1 MKKILFILITLLLCN
16 LSFDMIANTSQ
27 ERIDHE
33 ISVNA
38 VIYGDFFISYDD
50 ECIFRDEIF
59 SITINETTPGDT
71 YILQKNYKTVATKT
85 ATSDKLVFTGA
96 FGVGSF
102 GVRDDKGRVASVS
115 VMIREYWPL
124 NQQFKYVTQSPAGS
138 VDKNGGVVLLALETA
153 EEHSTYEMQ
162 RLFDR
167 YNAGDYPGWDSSAM
181 YIELARGFPIKSGY
195 LYYVNVYCAPNVGP
209 YSFSNNTGLQD
220 SKGSYHIL
228 QDSYG
233 ELTNWKAEIQEDDPP
248 YKIRLTHVQPLV
260 TYHLYENNKLVSTV
274 QPKADTTVVFENIDP
289 GLYSIQATYKNA
301 TKLDPELLKV
311 RLDEYIQQEPLITV
325 KEKSF
330 LLDKNGGVRSLMCN
344 KDILVDS
351 QSINRAIE
359 KFNQENKFLKMTLMD
374 ITDKTCTIQL
384 SWTPN
389 FAQNEIV
396 ADSKFIFNGSSHIQ
410 FILSGGGEIVAYDV
424 TSGTTPIPYIRLS
437 GSQIGIEYEMI
448 DRGVPSGLKISG
460 TGKSIEFS
468 NISDNGVYTIRG
480 TEPITKTIK
489 DMNGVAIF
497 REHPEDL
504 LTSSTNAISTKTY
517 YDGTH
522 SYADIT
528 YYDGFGAPYQ
538 TVLNRAA
545 PDGRN
550 LVAPILYDD
559 MYRDNATVLLPFP
572 VDMYTGERVL
582 NAEQEQ
588 RRYYSQRTDGVRDNS
603 AYSTNVFDK
612 SGLDR
617 IRYSYRPGDI
627 YRQENKFAEYLYET
641 NDTADKVLDFKY
653 NYEDGSITVAGYAKA
668 GLYTK
673 NTVIDEDGN
682 TSARFAD
689 ANGNTVLDRRYFS
702 QSYFTDTYYV
712 YDPCFNRLVWVIP
725 PEGSARIISGF
736 VLKWDDDTA
745 NQYCYRYLY
754 DGHGN
759 MIERKLPGCE
769 KESFVYDK
777 GDRLVFS
784 RDGNLQARK
793 QWLYHVY
800 DNHGNLLRQNLLDYD
815 ISREQL
821 QSRYETL
828 VDNLLPVLGGTTDMD
843 IPYDSDGG
851 ATLSRKLAHYVFG
864 NVEYSETAT
873 GFVETTWTA
882 PVDMAYRGVG
892 FPGTPLQDPKGLKTY
907 EKLAVLGDDAGE
919 PRYVERTYF
928 YDYKKRLM
936 QVVERNPEGGI
947 SRTSYDYDLVGN
959 VVRYKELRQPYAGA
973 DEDMVTA
980 SYVYDNRRRL
990 IREVRALNYEN
1001 SVAVDYEYDDL
1012 GKLVGKTTRNG
1023 GLNTTM
1029 AYNLQGW
1036 QTDMQVTDSG
1046 SPLFDTHLRYY
1057 DPQYGET
1064 TPSYAGN
1071 ISEWTWRQ
1079 GGESDENTY
1088 AFTYDSHSRLTDTDQ
1103 YINGEFDN
1111 QFVEDYMSYDYN
1123 GNIKFLKRYEHGILK
1138 NYYVYRYNGNQLTA
1152 LDDLSASSPV
1162 TSSWITPASSAALG
1176 DPDPTPDPAVPV
1188 IPRDTI
1194 YSGVGYVYD
1203 SAGNVLYD
1211 SHTGLNL
1218 RYNDLN
1224 LIEKVMH
1231 GDTIVAKYSYLS
1243 DGTKLSA
1250 TDSAGNG
1257 LYYSGSLVY
1266 SKQGAA
1272 LTMESCAFT
1281 GGRFVATA
1289 TGVEARYFVTDHLG
1303 SVRAVVN
1310 DDGEVLERNDYY
1322 PFGSRWDD
1330 GLLSDN
1336 RYRYNGK
1343 EAQAFLNNPYLDYGA
1358 RQYDS
1363 DGAVWL
1369 GTDRLSELYYHI
1381 GSYAY
1386 CANNPINAIDADGR
1400 LIIFVGGFEPNRSV
1414 TSAIIGTMM
1423 LSNSLPSQMKAA
1435 MMASAAPNRDFSKK
1449 DYYDWGS
1456 VNELYIDTYN
1466 DQNALYTQGRTTLP
1480 GSSASKRYNMGLEAG
1495 RNLVQQ
1501 ILAGEV
1507 ELTDDETIK
1516 LVGHSQGAAYAAGI
1530 AQALIDAGYQDRIGF
1545 VDYIAAHQPSGF
1557 SHPQGVLGRQFGS
1570 TRDILS
1576 RRGKKKINNIK
1587 DENYHTDGFGSPFG
1601 HSITGTE
1608 LYDFLQKCIT
1618 AGVPITSN

>member
-1 MKKILFILITLLLCN
+1 MKRIIFLLAAVFGCLQSSYGVVSDLPDREGLVDFATDITDKTDVQPTPRVVTC
-16 LSFDMIANTSQ
+16 SARYIF
-27 ERIDHE
+27 H
-33 ISVNA
+33 
-38 VIYGDFFISYDD
+38 DD
-50 ECIFRDEIF
+50 VFT
-59 SITINETTPGDT
+59 ITVHDSCPKVT
-71 YILQKNYKTVATKT
+71 YSLYKYN
-85 ATSDKLVFTGA
+85 KLVGTAVGTGADLIFTGA
-96 FGVGSF
+96 FGEGYFKVI
-102 GVRDDKGRVASVS
+102 DDTGQEMKNTVS
-115 VMIREYWPL
+115 PGLYWPL
-124 NQQFKYVTQSPAGS
+124 FYQFHKGIMTPELPI
-138 VDKNGGVVLLALETA
+138 DINGGVVELDLYTGTPLELVGM
-153 EEHSTYEMQ
+153 SEM
-162 RLFDR
+162 FDR
-167 YNAGDYPGWDSSAM
+167 FNAGDFPDWDPQTMRIIAESRETINDAS
-181 YIELARGFPIKSGY
+181 YIYHVKIYS
-195 LYYVNVYCAPNVGP
+195 APNVTT
-209 YSFSNNTGLQD
+209 NTIYNHTGFD
-220 SKGSYHIL
+220 VMGASYHSIY
-228 QDSYG
+228 QYYG
-233 ELTNWKAEIQEDDPP
+233 GVLTDWDVQAKSNSVDGDALILTN
-248 YKIRLTHVQPLV
+248 TQPLV
-260 TYHLYENNKLVSTV
+260 TYELYNGGKLIASKL
-274 QPKADTTVVFENIDP
+274 QEPEKELLFERLPP
-289 GLYSIQATYKNA
+289 GLYTVRATYKTA
-301 TKLDPELLKV
+301 SKEHDGIFKV
-311 RLDEYIQQEPLITV
+311 QFHKYIQQNPLITYGSESSLTLSKEGGTCMLSCKRDTIVDETTIKQVIQEFNSENQSV
-325 KEKSF
+325 KMNLIDSSES
-330 LLDKNGGVRSLMCN
+330 RCN
-344 KDILVDS
+344 IELVY
-351 QSINRAIE
+351 
-359 KFNQENKFLKMTLMD
+359 K
-374 ITDKTCTIQL
+374 
-384 SWTPN
+384 PN
-389 FAQNEIV
+389 FSNKELII
-396 ADSKFIFNGSSHIQ
+396 DSKFIFNGNSHISIIQ
-410 FILSGGGEIVAYDV
+410 PGSGDINVYDV
-424 TSGTTPIPYIRLS
+424 VSGMEPQPFIKLT
-437 GSQIGIEYEMI
+437 GSQVGVNYEVLKNGNSVGITA
-448 DRGVPSGLKISG
+448 SG
-460 TGKSIEFS
+460 TGESIEFS
-468 NISDNGVYTIRG
+468 NVPTGFVYTVRG
-480 TEPITKTIK
+480 TKPGHLVQGKPIAC
-489 DMNGVAIF
+489 DMNGFAVLITN
-497 REHPEDL
+497 PEDNI
-504 LTSSTNAISTKTY
+504 TSSTNAISTKTY

-559 MYRDNATVLLPFP
+559 MYRDKATVLLPFP

-588 RRYYSQRTDGVRDNS
+588 RRYYSQRTDGVQDNS

-702 QSYFTDTYYV
+702 RSYFTDTYYV
-712 YDPCFNRLVWVIP
+712 YDPCFNRLVWVIS
-725 PEGSARIISGF
+725 PEGSARIRTAGT
-736 VLKWDDDTA
+736 VLRWDDDTA

-754 DGHGN
+754 DGRGN

-769 KESFVYDK
+769 KKSFVYDK

-800 DNHGNLLRQNLLDYD
+800 DNQGNLLRQNLLDYD

-828 VDNLLPVLGGTTDMD
+828 VDNLLPALGGTTDMD
-843 IPYDSDGG
+843 LPYDSDGG

-1036 QTDMQVTDSG
+1036 QTDMQVTNSG

-1079 GGESDENTY
+1079 GVESDENTY
-1088 AFTYDSHSRLTDTDQ
+1088 AFTYDSHSRLTDTKQ
-1103 YINGEFDN
+1103 YINGMPDN
-1111 QFVEDYMSYDYN
+1111 QFIETGFSYDLN
-1123 GNIKFLKRYEHGILK
+1123 SNIKALKRYDKGILK
-1138 NYYVYRYNGNQLTA
+1138 DSYNYNYLGNQLLA
-1152 LDDLSASSPV
+1152 IYVRPVSSRNAVPQSVDFAS
-1162 TSSWITPASSAALG
+1162 
-1176 DPDPTPDPAVPV
+1176 AVPV

-1211 SHTGLNL
+1211 SHAGLNL

-1224 LIEKVMH
+1224 LIEKVMR

-1266 SKQGAA
+1266 SKQGAS

-1310 DDGEVLERNDYY
+1310 GDGEVLERNDYY

-1363 DGAVWL
+1363 DGGIWL
-1369 GTDRLSELYYHI
+1369 GKDPLSEKYYPI
-1381 GSYAY
+1381 SPYSF
-1386 CANNPINAIDADGR
+1386 CANNPIKFVDLDGR
-1400 LIIFVGGFEPNRSV
+1400 KLRPAGEAELNMIRNTVPQNSRQYISLDENGYIDQNQLDLYQG
-1414 TSAIIGTMM
+1414 
-1423 LSNSLPSQMKAA
+1423 NSL
-1435 MMASAAPNRDFSKK
+1435 N
-1449 DYYDWGS
+1449 Y
-1456 VNELYIDTYN
+1456 
-1466 DQNALYTQGRTTLP
+1466 
-1480 GSSASKRYNMGLEAG
+1480 
-1495 RNLVQQ
+1495 
-1501 ILAGEV
+1501 
-1507 ELTDDETIK
+1507 
-1516 LVGHSQGAAYAAGI
+1516 
-1530 AQALIDAGYQDRIGF
+1530 
-1545 VDYIAAHQPSGF
+1545 
-1557 SHPQGVLGRQFGS
+1557 
-1570 TRDILS
+1570 
-1576 RRGKKKINNIK
+1576 NNIK
-1587 DENYHTDGFGSPFG
+1587 EIVAADVTMEVRLDDKFSFVDKNGHAGTATMSYFPYDSTYPEDKDVDVETVNGISTGETGFTGKTLFPDKDGMQNSPSDNIVVIVHNKLSPMGAAEMYSHEANG
-1601 HSITGTE
+1601 HGLLYIRNGGDHAGASHNVINLDGKLTE
-1608 LYDFLQKCIT
+1608 TNEPLKIMIIQSRRETI
-1618 AGVPITSN
+1618 NNMR

>member
-1 MKKILFILITLLLCN
+1 
-16 LSFDMIANTSQ
+16 
-27 ERIDHE
+27 
-33 ISVNA
+33 
-38 VIYGDFFISYDD
+38 
-50 ECIFRDEIF
+50 
-59 SITINETTPGDT
+59 
-71 YILQKNYKTVATKT
+71 
-85 ATSDKLVFTGA
+85 
-96 FGVGSF
+96 
-102 GVRDDKGRVASVS
+102 
-115 VMIREYWPL
+115 
-124 NQQFKYVTQSPAGS
+124 
-138 VDKNGGVVLLALETA
+138 
-153 EEHSTYEMQ
+153 
-162 RLFDR
+162 
-167 YNAGDYPGWDSSAM
+167 
-181 YIELARGFPIKSGY
+181 
-195 LYYVNVYCAPNVGP
+195 
-209 YSFSNNTGLQD
+209 
-220 SKGSYHIL
+220 
-228 QDSYG
+228 
-233 ELTNWKAEIQEDDPP
+233 
-248 YKIRLTHVQPLV
+248 
-260 TYHLYENNKLVSTV
+260 
-274 QPKADTTVVFENIDP
+274 
-289 GLYSIQATYKNA
+289 
-301 TKLDPELLKV
+301 
-311 RLDEYIQQEPLITV
+311 
-325 KEKSF
+325 
-330 LLDKNGGVRSLMCN
+330 
-344 KDILVDS
+344 
-351 QSINRAIE
+351 
-359 KFNQENKFLKMTLMD
+359 
-374 ITDKTCTIQL
+374 
-384 SWTPN
+384 
-389 FAQNEIV
+389 
-396 ADSKFIFNGSSHIQ
+396 
-410 FILSGGGEIVAYDV
+410 
-424 TSGTTPIPYIRLS
+424 
-437 GSQIGIEYEMI
+437 
-448 DRGVPSGLKISG
+448 
-460 TGKSIEFS
+460 
-468 NISDNGVYTIRG
+468 
-480 TEPITKTIK
+480 
-489 DMNGVAIF
+489 MNGVAIF

-754 DGHGN
+754 DGRGN

-873 GFVETTWTA
+873 GFVETAWTA

-990 IREVRALNYEN
+990 IREVRTLNYEN

-1152 LDDLSASSPV
+1152 LDDLSASPPA

-1211 SHTGLNL
+1211 SHAGLNL

-1224 LIEKVMH
+1224 LIEKVMR

-1243 DGTKLSA
+1243 DGTKFSA

-1257 LYYSGSLVY
+1257 LYYSGSLIY
-1266 SKQGAA
+1266 TKHGAA

-1310 DDGEVLERNDYY
+1310 GEGEVLERNDYY

-1363 DGAVWL
+1363 DGGIWL
-1369 GTDRLSELYYHI
+1369 GKDPLSEKYYPI
-1381 GSYAY
+1381 SPYMFCLG
-1386 CANNPINAIDADGR
+1386 NPIRHVDLTGMEPQEKNQLTVWG
-1400 LIIFVGGFEPNRSV
+1400 LIIEKINNTFSINLDGSSSAAMEQSKQQLEQNIKDIEQTTDVVNVIAEGASVLNPISSIIKTTLKVASGQKVNTGDIIFSTAEVLPLAGIVEDVSKVSKMAKVAEKVLDASDVSRIENAATRIGRPINVVGSRASGTAGAYSDWDYIIEGVNRK
-1414 TSAIIGTMM
+1414 TWNKIK
-1423 LSNSLPSQMKAA
+1423 NSLPGAK
-1435 MMASAAPNRDFSKK
+1435 
-1449 DYYDWGS
+1449 S
-1456 VNELYIDTYN
+1456 VLDNT
-1466 DQNALYTQGRTTLP
+1466 P
-1480 GSSASKRYNMGLEAG
+1480 GN
-1495 RNLVQQ
+1495 
-1501 ILAGEV
+1501 I
-1507 ELTDDETIK
+1507 
-1516 LVGHSQGAAYAAGI
+1516 
-1530 AQALIDAGYQDRIGF
+1530 DRIKAPL
-1545 VDYIAAHQPSGF
+1545 DPTKPH
-1557 SHPQGVLGRQFGS
+1557 
-1570 TRDILS
+1570 
-1576 RRGKKKINNIK
+1576 
-1587 DENYHTDGFGSPFG
+1587 
-1601 HSITGTE
+1601 ITI
-1608 LYDFLQKCIT
+1608 YPK
-1618 AGVPITSN
+1618 

>member
-384 SWTPN
+384 LWTPN

-460 TGKSIEFS
+460 TGQSIEFS

-754 DGHGN
+754 DGRGN

-873 GFVETTWTA
+873 GFVETAWTA

-990 IREVRALNYEN
+990 IREVRTLNYEN

-1152 LDDLSASSPV
+1152 LDDLSASPPA

-1224 LIEKVMH
+1224 LIEKVMR

-1243 DGTKLSA
+1243 DGAKLSA

-1257 LYYSGSLVY
+1257 LYYSGSLIY
-1266 SKQGAA
+1266 TKHGAA

-1289 TGVEARYFVTDHLG
+1289 TGVEARYFVTDHL
-1303 SVRAVVN
+1303 
-1310 DDGEVLERNDYY
+1310 
-1322 PFGSRWDD
+1322 PF
-1330 GLLSDN
+1330 DN
-1336 RYRYNGK
+1336 RER
-1343 EAQAFLNNPYLDYGA
+1343 
-1358 RQYDS
+1358 
-1363 DGAVWL
+1363 V
-1369 GTDRLSELYYHI
+1369 I
-1381 GSYAY
+1381 
-1386 CANNPINAIDADGR
+1386 
-1400 LIIFVGGFEPNRSV
+1400 
-1414 TSAIIGTMM
+1414 
-1423 LSNSLPSQMKAA
+1423 
-1435 MMASAAPNRDFSKK
+1435 
-1449 DYYDWGS
+1449 
-1456 VNELYIDTYN
+1456 
-1466 DQNALYTQGRTTLP
+1466 
-1480 GSSASKRYNMGLEAG
+1480 
-1495 RNLVQQ
+1495 
-1501 ILAGEV
+1501 
-1507 ELTDDETIK
+1507 
-1516 LVGHSQGAAYAAGI
+1516 
-1530 AQALIDAGYQDRIGF
+1530 
-1545 VDYIAAHQPSGF
+1545 
-1557 SHPQGVLGRQFGS
+1557 
-1570 TRDILS
+1570 
-1576 RRGKKKINNIK
+1576 
-1587 DENYHTDGFGSPFG
+1587 
-1601 HSITGTE
+1601 
-1608 LYDFLQKCIT
+1608 
-1618 AGVPITSN
+1618 

>member
-1 MKKILFILITLLLCN
+1 M
-16 LSFDMIANTSQ
+16 
-27 ERIDHE
+27 
-33 ISVNA
+33 
-38 VIYGDFFISYDD
+38 
-50 ECIFRDEIF
+50 
-59 SITINETTPGDT
+59 
-71 YILQKNYKTVATKT
+71 
-85 ATSDKLVFTGA
+85 
-96 FGVGSF
+96 
-102 GVRDDKGRVASVS
+102 
-115 VMIREYWPL
+115 
-124 NQQFKYVTQSPAGS
+124 
-138 VDKNGGVVLLALETA
+138 
-153 EEHSTYEMQ
+153 
-162 RLFDR
+162 
-167 YNAGDYPGWDSSAM
+167 
-181 YIELARGFPIKSGY
+181 
-195 LYYVNVYCAPNVGP
+195 
-209 YSFSNNTGLQD
+209 
-220 SKGSYHIL
+220 
-228 QDSYG
+228 
-233 ELTNWKAEIQEDDPP
+233 
-248 YKIRLTHVQPLV
+248 
-260 TYHLYENNKLVSTV
+260 
-274 QPKADTTVVFENIDP
+274 
-289 GLYSIQATYKNA
+289 
-301 TKLDPELLKV
+301 
-311 RLDEYIQQEPLITV
+311 
-325 KEKSF
+325 
-330 LLDKNGGVRSLMCN
+330 
-344 KDILVDS
+344 
-351 QSINRAIE
+351 
-359 KFNQENKFLKMTLMD
+359 
-374 ITDKTCTIQL
+374 
-384 SWTPN
+384 
-389 FAQNEIV
+389 
-396 ADSKFIFNGSSHIQ
+396 
-410 FILSGGGEIVAYDV
+410 
-424 TSGTTPIPYIRLS
+424 
-437 GSQIGIEYEMI
+437 
-448 DRGVPSGLKISG
+448 
-460 TGKSIEFS
+460 
-468 NISDNGVYTIRG
+468 
-480 TEPITKTIK
+480 
-489 DMNGVAIF
+489 
-497 REHPEDL
+497 
-504 LTSSTNAISTKTY
+504 
-517 YDGTH
+517 
-522 SYADIT
+522 
-528 YYDGFGAPYQ
+528 
-538 TVLNRAA
+538 
-545 PDGRN
+545 
-550 LVAPILYDD
+550 
-559 MYRDNATVLLPFP
+559 
-572 VDMYTGERVL
+572 
-582 NAEQEQ
+582 
-588 RRYYSQRTDGVRDNS
+588 
-603 AYSTNVFDK
+603 
-612 SGLDR
+612 
-617 IRYSYRPGDI
+617 
-627 YRQENKFAEYLYET
+627 
-641 NDTADKVLDFKY
+641 
-653 NYEDGSITVAGYAKA
+653 
-668 GLYTK
+668 
-673 NTVIDEDGN
+673 
-682 TSARFAD
+682 
-689 ANGNTVLDRRYFS
+689 
-702 QSYFTDTYYV
+702 
-712 YDPCFNRLVWVIP
+712 
-725 PEGSARIISGF
+725 
-736 VLKWDDDTA
+736 
-745 NQYCYRYLY
+745 
-754 DGHGN
+754 
-759 MIERKLPGCE
+759 
-769 KESFVYDK
+769 
-777 GDRLVFS
+777 
-784 RDGNLQARK
+784 
-793 QWLYHVY
+793 
-800 DNHGNLLRQNLLDYD
+800 
-815 ISREQL
+815 
-821 QSRYETL
+821 
-828 VDNLLPVLGGTTDMD
+828 
-843 IPYDSDGG
+843 
-851 ATLSRKLAHYVFG
+851 
-864 NVEYSETAT
+864 
-873 GFVETTWTA
+873 
-882 PVDMAYRGVG
+882 
-892 FPGTPLQDPKGLKTY
+892 KTY

-1152 LDDLSASSPV
+1152 LDDLSASSPA

-1243 DGTKLSA
+1243 DGTKFSA
-1250 TDSAGNG
+1250 TDSSGNG
-1257 LYYSGSLVY
+1257 LYYSGSLIY
-1266 SKQGAA
+1266 TKHGAA

-1310 DDGEVLERNDYY
+1310 GDGEVLERNDYY

-1336 RYRYNGK
+1336 RYRYNGN

-1369 GTDRLSELYYHI
+1369 GTDQLSELYYHI

-1480 GSSASKRYNMGLEAG
+1480 GGSASKRYNMGLEAG
-1495 RNLVQQ
+1495 RKLVQQ

-1570 TRDILS
+1570 TRDFLS
-1576 RRGKKKINNIK
+1576 CKGKKKINNIK
-1587 DENYHTDGFGSPFG
+1587 DENYHTDGFGSPSG
-1601 HSITGTE
+1601 HSITGKE

>member
-460 TGKSIEFS
+460 TGQSIEFS

-588 RRYYSQRTDGVRDNS
+588 RRYYSQRADGVRDNS

-754 DGHGN
+754 DGQGN

-821 QSRYETL
+821 QSRYGTL
-828 VDNLLPVLGGTTDMD
+828 VDNLLPVLGGTMDMD

-873 GFVETTWTA
+873 GFVETAWTA

-1023 GLNTTM
+1023 GLNMTM

-1257 LYYSGSLVY
+1257 LYYSGSLIY
-1266 SKQGAA
+1266 TKHGAA

-1310 DDGEVLERNDYY
+1310 DEGEVLERNDYY

-1369 GTDRLSELYYHI
+1369 GKDPLSEKYYPI
-1381 GSYAY
+1381 SPYVF
-1386 CANNPINAIDADGR
+1386 CVNNPIKYMDVDGKSPYYNR
-1400 LIIFVGGFEPNRSV
+1400 QGELVKVDEGGFTGDIYISETNGNMTPLKEASGLTLEAQSNILTDV
-1414 TSAIIGTMM
+1414 M
-1423 LSNSLPSQMKAA
+1423 LNMEGV
-1435 MMASAAPNRDFSKK
+1435 DFSDLHNGKVSITTNRAINGK
-1449 DYYDWGS
+1449 R
-1456 VNELYIDTYN
+1456 VTYN
-1466 DQNALYTQGRTTLP
+1466 DPAEFTSRHSTSRNENGEIIITTKENSYKSDLYNVEAIQSYLGVHEYVGHGQKGYSDDKKTHWKAYDDQLKHPTYSKMPKDLQQEVLSRHKEYLQKENPALY
-1480 GSSASKRYNMGLEAG
+1480 K
-1495 RNLVQQ
+1495 
-1501 ILAGEV
+1501 
-1507 ELTDDETIK
+1507 K
-1516 LVGHSQGAAYAAGI
+1516 LYE
-1530 AQALIDAGYQDRIGF
+1530 
-1545 VDYIAAHQPSGF
+1545 
-1557 SHPQGVLGRQFGS
+1557 
-1570 TRDILS
+1570 
-1576 RRGKKKINNIK
+1576 KN
-1587 DENYHTDGFGSPFG
+1587 
-1601 HSITGTE
+1601 
-1608 LYDFLQKCIT
+1608 
-1618 AGVPITSN
+1618 

>member
-1 MKKILFILITLLLCN
+1 
-16 LSFDMIANTSQ
+16 
-27 ERIDHE
+27 
-33 ISVNA
+33 
-38 VIYGDFFISYDD
+38 
-50 ECIFRDEIF
+50 
-59 SITINETTPGDT
+59 
-71 YILQKNYKTVATKT
+71 
-85 ATSDKLVFTGA
+85 
-96 FGVGSF
+96 
-102 GVRDDKGRVASVS
+102 
-115 VMIREYWPL
+115 
-124 NQQFKYVTQSPAGS
+124 
-138 VDKNGGVVLLALETA
+138 
-153 EEHSTYEMQ
+153 
-162 RLFDR
+162 
-167 YNAGDYPGWDSSAM
+167 
-181 YIELARGFPIKSGY
+181 
-195 LYYVNVYCAPNVGP
+195 
-209 YSFSNNTGLQD
+209 
-220 SKGSYHIL
+220 
-228 QDSYG
+228 
-233 ELTNWKAEIQEDDPP
+233 
-248 YKIRLTHVQPLV
+248 
-260 TYHLYENNKLVSTV
+260 
-274 QPKADTTVVFENIDP
+274 
-289 GLYSIQATYKNA
+289 
-301 TKLDPELLKV
+301 
-311 RLDEYIQQEPLITV
+311 
-325 KEKSF
+325 
-330 LLDKNGGVRSLMCN
+330 
-344 KDILVDS
+344 
-351 QSINRAIE
+351 
-359 KFNQENKFLKMTLMD
+359 
-374 ITDKTCTIQL
+374 
-384 SWTPN
+384 
-389 FAQNEIV
+389 
-396 ADSKFIFNGSSHIQ
+396 
-410 FILSGGGEIVAYDV
+410 
-424 TSGTTPIPYIRLS
+424 
-437 GSQIGIEYEMI
+437 
-448 DRGVPSGLKISG
+448 
-460 TGKSIEFS
+460 
-468 NISDNGVYTIRG
+468 
-480 TEPITKTIK
+480 
-489 DMNGVAIF
+489 MNGVAIF

-754 DGHGN
+754 DGRGN

-873 GFVETTWTA
+873 GFVETAWTA

-990 IREVRALNYEN
+990 IREVRTLNYEN

-1152 LDDLSASSPV
+1152 LDDLSASPPA

-1224 LIEKVMH
+1224 LIEKVMR

-1243 DGTKLSA
+1243 DGTKFSA

-1257 LYYSGSLVY
+1257 LYYSGSLIY
-1266 SKQGAA
+1266 TKHGAA

-1310 DDGEVLERNDYY
+1310 GDGEVLERNDYY

-1363 DGAVWL
+1363 DGGIWL
-1369 GTDRLSELYYHI
+1369 GKDPLSEKYYPI
-1381 GSYAY
+1381 SPYMFCLG
-1386 CANNPINAIDADGR
+1386 NPIRHVDLTGMEPQEKNQLTVWG
-1400 LIIFVGGFEPNRSV
+1400 LIIEKINNTFSINLDGSSSAAMEQSKQQLEQNIKDIEQTTDVVNVIAEGASVLNPISSIIKTTLKVASGQKVNTGDIIFSTAEVLPLAGIVEDVSKVSKMAKVAEKVLDASDVSRIENAATRIGRPINVVGSRASGTAGAYSDWDYIIEGVNRK
-1414 TSAIIGTMM
+1414 TWNKIK
-1423 LSNSLPSQMKAA
+1423 NSLPGAK
-1435 MMASAAPNRDFSKK
+1435 
-1449 DYYDWGS
+1449 S
-1456 VNELYIDTYN
+1456 VLDNT
-1466 DQNALYTQGRTTLP
+1466 P
-1480 GSSASKRYNMGLEAG
+1480 GN
-1495 RNLVQQ
+1495 
-1501 ILAGEV
+1501 I
-1507 ELTDDETIK
+1507 
-1516 LVGHSQGAAYAAGI
+1516 
-1530 AQALIDAGYQDRIGF
+1530 DRIKAPL
-1545 VDYIAAHQPSGF
+1545 DPTKPH
-1557 SHPQGVLGRQFGS
+1557 
-1570 TRDILS
+1570 
-1576 RRGKKKINNIK
+1576 
-1587 DENYHTDGFGSPFG
+1587 
-1601 HSITGTE
+1601 ITI
-1608 LYDFLQKCIT
+1608 YPK
-1618 AGVPITSN
+1618 

>member
-1 MKKILFILITLLLCN
+1 
-16 LSFDMIANTSQ
+16 
-27 ERIDHE
+27 
-33 ISVNA
+33 
-38 VIYGDFFISYDD
+38 
-50 ECIFRDEIF
+50 
-59 SITINETTPGDT
+59 
-71 YILQKNYKTVATKT
+71 
-85 ATSDKLVFTGA
+85 
-96 FGVGSF
+96 
-102 GVRDDKGRVASVS
+102 
-115 VMIREYWPL
+115 
-124 NQQFKYVTQSPAGS
+124 
-138 VDKNGGVVLLALETA
+138 
-153 EEHSTYEMQ
+153 
-162 RLFDR
+162 
-167 YNAGDYPGWDSSAM
+167 
-181 YIELARGFPIKSGY
+181 
-195 LYYVNVYCAPNVGP
+195 
-209 YSFSNNTGLQD
+209 
-220 SKGSYHIL
+220 
-228 QDSYG
+228 
-233 ELTNWKAEIQEDDPP
+233 
-248 YKIRLTHVQPLV
+248 
-260 TYHLYENNKLVSTV
+260 
-274 QPKADTTVVFENIDP
+274 
-289 GLYSIQATYKNA
+289 
-301 TKLDPELLKV
+301 
-311 RLDEYIQQEPLITV
+311 
-325 KEKSF
+325 
-330 LLDKNGGVRSLMCN
+330 
-344 KDILVDS
+344 
-351 QSINRAIE
+351 
-359 KFNQENKFLKMTLMD
+359 
-374 ITDKTCTIQL
+374 
-384 SWTPN
+384 
-389 FAQNEIV
+389 
-396 ADSKFIFNGSSHIQ
+396 
-410 FILSGGGEIVAYDV
+410 
-424 TSGTTPIPYIRLS
+424 
-437 GSQIGIEYEMI
+437 
-448 DRGVPSGLKISG
+448 
-460 TGKSIEFS
+460 
-468 NISDNGVYTIRG
+468 
-480 TEPITKTIK
+480 
-489 DMNGVAIF
+489 MNGVAIF

-754 DGHGN
+754 DGRGN

-873 GFVETTWTA
+873 GFVETAWTA

-1057 DPQYGET
+1057 NPQHGQT

-1152 LDDLSASSPV
+1152 LDDLSASSPA

-1218 RYNDLN
+1218 RYNQLN
-1224 LIEKVMH
+1224 LIEKVMR

-1257 LYYSGSLVY
+1257 LYYSGSLIY
-1266 SKQGAA
+1266 TKHGSA

-1310 DDGEVLERNDYY
+1310 GDGEVLERNDYY

-1369 GTDRLSELYYHI
+1369 GTDQLSELYYHI

-1557 SHPQGVLGRQFGS
+1557 SHPQGVVGRQFGS

>member
-460 TGKSIEFS
+460 TGQSIEFS

-588 RRYYSQRTDGVRDNS
+588 RRYYSQRADGVRDNS

-754 DGHGN
+754 DGQGN

-821 QSRYETL
+821 QSRYGTL
-828 VDNLLPVLGGTTDMD
+828 VDNLLPVLGGTMDMD

-873 GFVETTWTA
+873 GFVETAWTA

-1023 GLNTTM
+1023 GLNMTM

-1310 DDGEVLERNDYY
+1310 DEGEVLERNDYY

-1369 GTDRLSELYYHI
+1369 GKDPLSEKYYPI
-1381 GSYAY
+1381 SPYVF
-1386 CANNPINAIDADGR
+1386 CVNNPIKYMDVDGKSPYYNR
-1400 LIIFVGGFEPNRSV
+1400 QGELVKVDEGGFTGDIYISETNGNMTPLKEASGLTLEAQSNILTDV
-1414 TSAIIGTMM
+1414 M
-1423 LSNSLPSQMKAA
+1423 LNMEGV
-1435 MMASAAPNRDFSKK
+1435 DFSDLHNGKVSITTNRAINGK
-1449 DYYDWGS
+1449 R
-1456 VNELYIDTYN
+1456 VTYN
-1466 DQNALYTQGRTTLP
+1466 DPAEFTSRHSTSRNENGEIIITTKENSYKSDLYNVEAIQSYLGVHEYVGHGQKGYSDDKKTHWKAYDDQLKHPTYSKMPKDLQQEVLSRHKEYLQKENPALY
-1480 GSSASKRYNMGLEAG
+1480 K
-1495 RNLVQQ
+1495 
-1501 ILAGEV
+1501 
-1507 ELTDDETIK
+1507 K
-1516 LVGHSQGAAYAAGI
+1516 LYE
-1530 AQALIDAGYQDRIGF
+1530 
-1545 VDYIAAHQPSGF
+1545 
-1557 SHPQGVLGRQFGS
+1557 
-1570 TRDILS
+1570 
-1576 RRGKKKINNIK
+1576 KN
-1587 DENYHTDGFGSPFG
+1587 
-1601 HSITGTE
+1601 
-1608 LYDFLQKCIT
+1608 
-1618 AGVPITSN
+1618 

>member
-1 MKKILFILITLLLCN
+1 
-16 LSFDMIANTSQ
+16 
-27 ERIDHE
+27 
-33 ISVNA
+33 
-38 VIYGDFFISYDD
+38 
-50 ECIFRDEIF
+50 
-59 SITINETTPGDT
+59 
-71 YILQKNYKTVATKT
+71 
-85 ATSDKLVFTGA
+85 
-96 FGVGSF
+96 
-102 GVRDDKGRVASVS
+102 
-115 VMIREYWPL
+115 
-124 NQQFKYVTQSPAGS
+124 
-138 VDKNGGVVLLALETA
+138 
-153 EEHSTYEMQ
+153 
-162 RLFDR
+162 
-167 YNAGDYPGWDSSAM
+167 
-181 YIELARGFPIKSGY
+181 
-195 LYYVNVYCAPNVGP
+195 
-209 YSFSNNTGLQD
+209 
-220 SKGSYHIL
+220 
-228 QDSYG
+228 
-233 ELTNWKAEIQEDDPP
+233 
-248 YKIRLTHVQPLV
+248 
-260 TYHLYENNKLVSTV
+260 
-274 QPKADTTVVFENIDP
+274 
-289 GLYSIQATYKNA
+289 
-301 TKLDPELLKV
+301 
-311 RLDEYIQQEPLITV
+311 
-325 KEKSF
+325 
-330 LLDKNGGVRSLMCN
+330 
-344 KDILVDS
+344 
-351 QSINRAIE
+351 
-359 KFNQENKFLKMTLMD
+359 
-374 ITDKTCTIQL
+374 
-384 SWTPN
+384 
-389 FAQNEIV
+389 
-396 ADSKFIFNGSSHIQ
+396 
-410 FILSGGGEIVAYDV
+410 
-424 TSGTTPIPYIRLS
+424 
-437 GSQIGIEYEMI
+437 
-448 DRGVPSGLKISG
+448 
-460 TGKSIEFS
+460 
-468 NISDNGVYTIRG
+468 
-480 TEPITKTIK
+480 
-489 DMNGVAIF
+489 MNGVAIF

-754 DGHGN
+754 DGRGN

-873 GFVETTWTA
+873 GFVETAWTA

-1057 DPQYGET
+1057 NPQHGQI

-1152 LDDLSASSPV
+1152 LDDLSASSPA

-1218 RYNDLN
+1218 RYNQLN
-1224 LIEKVMH
+1224 LIEKVMR

-1257 LYYSGSLVY
+1257 LYYSGSLIY
-1266 SKQGAA
+1266 TKHGSA

-1289 TGVEARYFVTDHLG
+1289 TGVEARYFVTDHL
-1303 SVRAVVN
+1303 
-1310 DDGEVLERNDYY
+1310 
-1322 PFGSRWDD
+1322 PF
-1330 GLLSDN
+1330 DN
-1336 RYRYNGK
+1336 RNG
-1343 EAQAFLNNPYLDYGA
+1343 
-1358 RQYDS
+1358 
-1363 DGAVWL
+1363 V
-1369 GTDRLSELYYHI
+1369 I
-1381 GSYAY
+1381 
-1386 CANNPINAIDADGR
+1386 
-1400 LIIFVGGFEPNRSV
+1400 
-1414 TSAIIGTMM
+1414 
-1423 LSNSLPSQMKAA
+1423 
-1435 MMASAAPNRDFSKK
+1435 
-1449 DYYDWGS
+1449 
-1456 VNELYIDTYN
+1456 
-1466 DQNALYTQGRTTLP
+1466 
-1480 GSSASKRYNMGLEAG
+1480 
-1495 RNLVQQ
+1495 
-1501 ILAGEV
+1501 
-1507 ELTDDETIK
+1507 
-1516 LVGHSQGAAYAAGI
+1516 
-1530 AQALIDAGYQDRIGF
+1530 
-1545 VDYIAAHQPSGF
+1545 
-1557 SHPQGVLGRQFGS
+1557 
-1570 TRDILS
+1570 
-1576 RRGKKKINNIK
+1576 
-1587 DENYHTDGFGSPFG
+1587 
-1601 HSITGTE
+1601 
-1608 LYDFLQKCIT
+1608 
-1618 AGVPITSN
+1618 

>member
-460 TGKSIEFS
+460 TGQSIEFS

-588 RRYYSQRTDGVRDNS
+588 RRYYSQRADGVRDNS

-754 DGHGN
+754 DGQGN

-821 QSRYETL
+821 QSRYGTL
-828 VDNLLPVLGGTTDMD
+828 VDNLLPVLGGTMDMD

-873 GFVETTWTA
+873 GFVETAWTA

-1023 GLNTTM
+1023 GLNMTM

-1088 AFTYDSHSRLTDTDQ
+1088 AFTYDSHSRLTDTKQ
-1103 YINGEFDN
+1103 YINGMPDN
-1111 QFVEDYMSYDYN
+1111 QFIETGFSYDLN
-1123 GNIKFLKRYEHGILK
+1123 SNIKALKRYDKGILK
-1138 NYYVYRYNGNQLTA
+1138 DSYNYNYLGNQLLA
-1152 LDDLSASSPV
+1152 IYVRPVSSRNAVPQSVDFAAAVPVDSAGLVIRDPLDPGVIIPPV
-1162 TSSWITPASSAALG
+1162 DPNNPFAPTDPTGPIKPVNPG
-1176 DPDPTPDPAVPV
+1176 DPDDPGPGITVPPGLVVDPTDPGKYDPTIPVFPATPDENEGDIPDPIPDPAVPV

-1194 YSGVGYVYD
+1194 YSVVGYVYD

-1211 SHTGLNL
+1211 SHAGLNL
-1218 RYNDLN
+1218 RYNQLN
-1224 LIEKVMH
+1224 LIEKVMR
-1231 GDTIVAKYSYLS
+1231 GDTIVVKNSYLS
-1243 DGTKLSA
+1243 DK
-1250 TDSAGNG
+1250 
-1257 LYYSGSLVY
+1257 Y
-1266 SKQGAA
+1266 
-1272 LTMESCAFT
+1272 
-1281 GGRFVATA
+1281 
-1289 TGVEARYFVTDHLG
+1289 
-1303 SVRAVVN
+1303 
-1310 DDGEVLERNDYY
+1310 
-1322 PFGSRWDD
+1322 
-1330 GLLSDN
+1330 
-1336 RYRYNGK
+1336 
-1343 EAQAFLNNPYLDYGA
+1343 
-1358 RQYDS
+1358 
-1363 DGAVWL
+1363 
-1369 GTDRLSELYYHI
+1369 
-1381 GSYAY
+1381 
-1386 CANNPINAIDADGR
+1386 
-1400 LIIFVGGFEPNRSV
+1400 
-1414 TSAIIGTMM
+1414 
-1423 LSNSLPSQMKAA
+1423 
-1435 MMASAAPNRDFSKK
+1435 
-1449 DYYDWGS
+1449 
-1456 VNELYIDTYN
+1456 
-1466 DQNALYTQGRTTLP
+1466 
-1480 GSSASKRYNMGLEAG
+1480 
-1495 RNLVQQ
+1495 
-1501 ILAGEV
+1501 
-1507 ELTDDETIK
+1507 
-1516 LVGHSQGAAYAAGI
+1516 
-1530 AQALIDAGYQDRIGF
+1530 
-1545 VDYIAAHQPSGF
+1545 
-1557 SHPQGVLGRQFGS
+1557 
-1570 TRDILS
+1570 
-1576 RRGKKKINNIK
+1576 
-1587 DENYHTDGFGSPFG
+1587 
-1601 HSITGTE
+1601 
-1608 LYDFLQKCIT
+1608 
-1618 AGVPITSN
+1618 

>member
-1 MKKILFILITLLLCN
+1 M
-16 LSFDMIANTSQ
+16 
-27 ERIDHE
+27 
-33 ISVNA
+33 
-38 VIYGDFFISYDD
+38 
-50 ECIFRDEIF
+50 
-59 SITINETTPGDT
+59 
-71 YILQKNYKTVATKT
+71 
-85 ATSDKLVFTGA
+85 
-96 FGVGSF
+96 
-102 GVRDDKGRVASVS
+102 
-115 VMIREYWPL
+115 
-124 NQQFKYVTQSPAGS
+124 
-138 VDKNGGVVLLALETA
+138 
-153 EEHSTYEMQ
+153 
-162 RLFDR
+162 
-167 YNAGDYPGWDSSAM
+167 
-181 YIELARGFPIKSGY
+181 
-195 LYYVNVYCAPNVGP
+195 
-209 YSFSNNTGLQD
+209 
-220 SKGSYHIL
+220 
-228 QDSYG
+228 
-233 ELTNWKAEIQEDDPP
+233 
-248 YKIRLTHVQPLV
+248 
-260 TYHLYENNKLVSTV
+260 
-274 QPKADTTVVFENIDP
+274 
-289 GLYSIQATYKNA
+289 
-301 TKLDPELLKV
+301 
-311 RLDEYIQQEPLITV
+311 
-325 KEKSF
+325 
-330 LLDKNGGVRSLMCN
+330 
-344 KDILVDS
+344 
-351 QSINRAIE
+351 
-359 KFNQENKFLKMTLMD
+359 
-374 ITDKTCTIQL
+374 
-384 SWTPN
+384 
-389 FAQNEIV
+389 
-396 ADSKFIFNGSSHIQ
+396 
-410 FILSGGGEIVAYDV
+410 
-424 TSGTTPIPYIRLS
+424 
-437 GSQIGIEYEMI
+437 
-448 DRGVPSGLKISG
+448 
-460 TGKSIEFS
+460 
-468 NISDNGVYTIRG
+468 
-480 TEPITKTIK
+480 
-489 DMNGVAIF
+489 
-497 REHPEDL
+497 
-504 LTSSTNAISTKTY
+504 
-517 YDGTH
+517 
-522 SYADIT
+522 
-528 YYDGFGAPYQ
+528 
-538 TVLNRAA
+538 
-545 PDGRN
+545 
-550 LVAPILYDD
+550 
-559 MYRDNATVLLPFP
+559 
-572 VDMYTGERVL
+572 
-582 NAEQEQ
+582 
-588 RRYYSQRTDGVRDNS
+588 
-603 AYSTNVFDK
+603 
-612 SGLDR
+612 
-617 IRYSYRPGDI
+617 
-627 YRQENKFAEYLYET
+627 
-641 NDTADKVLDFKY
+641 
-653 NYEDGSITVAGYAKA
+653 
-668 GLYTK
+668 
-673 NTVIDEDGN
+673 
-682 TSARFAD
+682 
-689 ANGNTVLDRRYFS
+689 
-702 QSYFTDTYYV
+702 
-712 YDPCFNRLVWVIP
+712 
-725 PEGSARIISGF
+725 
-736 VLKWDDDTA
+736 
-745 NQYCYRYLY
+745 
-754 DGHGN
+754 
-759 MIERKLPGCE
+759 
-769 KESFVYDK
+769 
-777 GDRLVFS
+777 
-784 RDGNLQARK
+784 
-793 QWLYHVY
+793 
-800 DNHGNLLRQNLLDYD
+800 
-815 ISREQL
+815 
-821 QSRYETL
+821 
-828 VDNLLPVLGGTTDMD
+828 
-843 IPYDSDGG
+843 
-851 ATLSRKLAHYVFG
+851 
-864 NVEYSETAT
+864 
-873 GFVETTWTA
+873 
-882 PVDMAYRGVG
+882 
-892 FPGTPLQDPKGLKTY
+892 
-907 EKLAVLGDDAGE
+907 LGDDAGE

-1152 LDDLSASSPV
+1152 LDDLSASSPA

-1243 DGTKLSA
+1243 DGTKFSA
-1250 TDSAGNG
+1250 TDSSGNG
-1257 LYYSGSLVY
+1257 LYYSGSLIY
-1266 SKQGAA
+1266 TKHGAA

-1310 DDGEVLERNDYY
+1310 GDGEVLERNDYY

-1336 RYRYNGK
+1336 RYRYNGN

-1369 GTDRLSELYYHI
+1369 GTDQLSELYYHI

-1480 GSSASKRYNMGLEAG
+1480 GGSASKRYNMGLEAG
-1495 RNLVQQ
+1495 RKLVQQ

-1570 TRDILS
+1570 TRDFLS
-1576 RRGKKKINNIK
+1576 SKGKKKINN
-1587 DENYHTDGFGSPFG
+1587 PLV
-1601 HSITGTE
+1601 E
-1608 LYDFLQKCIT
+1608 LK
-1618 AGVPITSN
+1618 S

>member
-1 MKKILFILITLLLCN
+1 M
-16 LSFDMIANTSQ
+16 
-27 ERIDHE
+27 
-33 ISVNA
+33 
-38 VIYGDFFISYDD
+38 
-50 ECIFRDEIF
+50 
-59 SITINETTPGDT
+59 
-71 YILQKNYKTVATKT
+71 
-85 ATSDKLVFTGA
+85 
-96 FGVGSF
+96 
-102 GVRDDKGRVASVS
+102 
-115 VMIREYWPL
+115 
-124 NQQFKYVTQSPAGS
+124 
-138 VDKNGGVVLLALETA
+138 
-153 EEHSTYEMQ
+153 
-162 RLFDR
+162 
-167 YNAGDYPGWDSSAM
+167 
-181 YIELARGFPIKSGY
+181 
-195 LYYVNVYCAPNVGP
+195 
-209 YSFSNNTGLQD
+209 
-220 SKGSYHIL
+220 
-228 QDSYG
+228 
-233 ELTNWKAEIQEDDPP
+233 
-248 YKIRLTHVQPLV
+248 
-260 TYHLYENNKLVSTV
+260 
-274 QPKADTTVVFENIDP
+274 
-289 GLYSIQATYKNA
+289 
-301 TKLDPELLKV
+301 
-311 RLDEYIQQEPLITV
+311 
-325 KEKSF
+325 
-330 LLDKNGGVRSLMCN
+330 
-344 KDILVDS
+344 
-351 QSINRAIE
+351 
-359 KFNQENKFLKMTLMD
+359 
-374 ITDKTCTIQL
+374 
-384 SWTPN
+384 
-389 FAQNEIV
+389 
-396 ADSKFIFNGSSHIQ
+396 
-410 FILSGGGEIVAYDV
+410 
-424 TSGTTPIPYIRLS
+424 
-437 GSQIGIEYEMI
+437 
-448 DRGVPSGLKISG
+448 
-460 TGKSIEFS
+460 
-468 NISDNGVYTIRG
+468 
-480 TEPITKTIK
+480 
-489 DMNGVAIF
+489 
-497 REHPEDL
+497 
-504 LTSSTNAISTKTY
+504 
-517 YDGTH
+517 
-522 SYADIT
+522 
-528 YYDGFGAPYQ
+528 
-538 TVLNRAA
+538 
-545 PDGRN
+545 
-550 LVAPILYDD
+550 
-559 MYRDNATVLLPFP
+559 
-572 VDMYTGERVL
+572 
-582 NAEQEQ
+582 
-588 RRYYSQRTDGVRDNS
+588 
-603 AYSTNVFDK
+603 
-612 SGLDR
+612 
-617 IRYSYRPGDI
+617 
-627 YRQENKFAEYLYET
+627 
-641 NDTADKVLDFKY
+641 
-653 NYEDGSITVAGYAKA
+653 
-668 GLYTK
+668 
-673 NTVIDEDGN
+673 
-682 TSARFAD
+682 
-689 ANGNTVLDRRYFS
+689 
-702 QSYFTDTYYV
+702 
-712 YDPCFNRLVWVIP
+712 
-725 PEGSARIISGF
+725 
-736 VLKWDDDTA
+736 
-745 NQYCYRYLY
+745 
-754 DGHGN
+754 
-759 MIERKLPGCE
+759 
-769 KESFVYDK
+769 
-777 GDRLVFS
+777 
-784 RDGNLQARK
+784 
-793 QWLYHVY
+793 
-800 DNHGNLLRQNLLDYD
+800 
-815 ISREQL
+815 
-821 QSRYETL
+821 
-828 VDNLLPVLGGTTDMD
+828 
-843 IPYDSDGG
+843 
-851 ATLSRKLAHYVFG
+851 
-864 NVEYSETAT
+864 
-873 GFVETTWTA
+873 
-882 PVDMAYRGVG
+882 
-892 FPGTPLQDPKGLKTY
+892 KTY

-1152 LDDLSASSPV
+1152 LDDLSASSPA

-1243 DGTKLSA
+1243 DGTKFSA
-1250 TDSAGNG
+1250 TDSSGNG
-1257 LYYSGSLVY
+1257 LYYSGSLIY
-1266 SKQGAA
+1266 TKHGAA

-1310 DDGEVLERNDYY
+1310 GDGEVLERNDYY

-1336 RYRYNGK
+1336 RYRYNGN

-1369 GTDRLSELYYHI
+1369 GTDQLSELYYHI

-1480 GSSASKRYNMGLEAG
+1480 GGSASKRYNMGLEAG
-1495 RNLVQQ
+1495 RKLVQQ

-1570 TRDILS
+1570 TRDFLS
-1576 RRGKKKINNIK
+1576 SKGKKKINNTRWL
-1587 DENYHTDGFGSPFG
+1587 N
-1601 HSITGTE
+1601 
-1608 LYDFLQKCIT
+1608 
-1618 AGVPITSN
+1618 

>member
-1 MKKILFILITLLLCN
+1 M
-16 LSFDMIANTSQ
+16 
-27 ERIDHE
+27 
-33 ISVNA
+33 
-38 VIYGDFFISYDD
+38 
-50 ECIFRDEIF
+50 
-59 SITINETTPGDT
+59 
-71 YILQKNYKTVATKT
+71 
-85 ATSDKLVFTGA
+85 
-96 FGVGSF
+96 
-102 GVRDDKGRVASVS
+102 
-115 VMIREYWPL
+115 
-124 NQQFKYVTQSPAGS
+124 
-138 VDKNGGVVLLALETA
+138 
-153 EEHSTYEMQ
+153 
-162 RLFDR
+162 
-167 YNAGDYPGWDSSAM
+167 
-181 YIELARGFPIKSGY
+181 
-195 LYYVNVYCAPNVGP
+195 
-209 YSFSNNTGLQD
+209 
-220 SKGSYHIL
+220 
-228 QDSYG
+228 
-233 ELTNWKAEIQEDDPP
+233 
-248 YKIRLTHVQPLV
+248 
-260 TYHLYENNKLVSTV
+260 
-274 QPKADTTVVFENIDP
+274 
-289 GLYSIQATYKNA
+289 
-301 TKLDPELLKV
+301 
-311 RLDEYIQQEPLITV
+311 
-325 KEKSF
+325 
-330 LLDKNGGVRSLMCN
+330 
-344 KDILVDS
+344 
-351 QSINRAIE
+351 
-359 KFNQENKFLKMTLMD
+359 
-374 ITDKTCTIQL
+374 
-384 SWTPN
+384 
-389 FAQNEIV
+389 
-396 ADSKFIFNGSSHIQ
+396 
-410 FILSGGGEIVAYDV
+410 
-424 TSGTTPIPYIRLS
+424 
-437 GSQIGIEYEMI
+437 
-448 DRGVPSGLKISG
+448 
-460 TGKSIEFS
+460 
-468 NISDNGVYTIRG
+468 
-480 TEPITKTIK
+480 
-489 DMNGVAIF
+489 
-497 REHPEDL
+497 
-504 LTSSTNAISTKTY
+504 
-517 YDGTH
+517 
-522 SYADIT
+522 
-528 YYDGFGAPYQ
+528 
-538 TVLNRAA
+538 
-545 PDGRN
+545 
-550 LVAPILYDD
+550 
-559 MYRDNATVLLPFP
+559 
-572 VDMYTGERVL
+572 
-582 NAEQEQ
+582 
-588 RRYYSQRTDGVRDNS
+588 
-603 AYSTNVFDK
+603 
-612 SGLDR
+612 
-617 IRYSYRPGDI
+617 
-627 YRQENKFAEYLYET
+627 
-641 NDTADKVLDFKY
+641 
-653 NYEDGSITVAGYAKA
+653 
-668 GLYTK
+668 
-673 NTVIDEDGN
+673 
-682 TSARFAD
+682 
-689 ANGNTVLDRRYFS
+689 
-702 QSYFTDTYYV
+702 
-712 YDPCFNRLVWVIP
+712 
-725 PEGSARIISGF
+725 
-736 VLKWDDDTA
+736 
-745 NQYCYRYLY
+745 
-754 DGHGN
+754 
-759 MIERKLPGCE
+759 
-769 KESFVYDK
+769 
-777 GDRLVFS
+777 
-784 RDGNLQARK
+784 
-793 QWLYHVY
+793 
-800 DNHGNLLRQNLLDYD
+800 
-815 ISREQL
+815 
-821 QSRYETL
+821 
-828 VDNLLPVLGGTTDMD
+828 
-843 IPYDSDGG
+843 
-851 ATLSRKLAHYVFG
+851 
-864 NVEYSETAT
+864 
-873 GFVETTWTA
+873 
-882 PVDMAYRGVG
+882 
-892 FPGTPLQDPKGLKTY
+892 KTY

-1152 LDDLSASSPV
+1152 LDDLSASSPA

-1194 YSGVGYVYD
+1194 YNDVGYVYD

-1211 SHTGLNL
+1211 SHAGLNL

-1224 LIEKVMH
+1224 LIEKVMR

-1243 DGTKLSA
+1243 DGTKFSA

-1310 DDGEVLERNDYY
+1310 GEGEVLERNDYY

-1557 SHPQGVLGRQFGS
+1557 SHPQGVVGRQFGS

>member
-1 MKKILFILITLLLCN
+1 MKRIIFLLAAVFGCLQSSYGVVSDLPDREGPVDFATDITDRADVQPTPRVVTCSTQKVLL
-16 LSFDMIANTSQ
+16 
-27 ERIDHE
+27 
-33 ISVNA
+33 
-38 VIYGDFFISYDD
+38 D
-50 ECIFRDEIF
+50 EAF
-59 SITINETTPGDT
+59 SITVHDAWPGVT
-71 YILQKNYKTVATKT
+71 YSLYKSGEMIQSAEGTGR
-85 ATSDKLVFTGA
+85 DLVFTGA
-96 FGVGSF
+96 FGPGEFS
-102 GVRDDKGRVASVS
+102 VRDSQGQEMKNKVTSPH
-115 VMIREYWPL
+115 YWPL
-124 NQQFKYVTQSPAGS
+124 TYAFDRPSLAYSPPHFRE
-138 VDKNGGVVLLALETA
+138 NGGLHQFTLAAMPYLDPA
-153 EEHSTYEMQ
+153 EMDM
-162 RLFDR
+162 LFAR
-167 YNAGDYPGWDSSAM
+167 YNAGDYPKWDNQVM
-181 YIELARGFPIKSGY
+181 RIEVAEKEKYFSGEY
-195 LYYVNVYCAPNVGP
+195 FVYWIYHINVYCAPNVTSDNVIINDAGFKV
-209 YSFSNNTGLQD
+209 YNLS
-220 SKGSYHIL
+220 
-228 QDSYG
+228 SYG
-233 ELTNWKAEIQEDDPP
+233 TFGQLGTGGQLTDWNVRVVRDTALGVGLCLTN
-248 YKIRLTHVQPLV
+248 TQPLV
-260 TYHLYENNKLVSTV
+260 TYELYNNGIFATSKQQDSMRDLYFY
-274 QPKADTTVVFENIDP
+274 DLDP
-289 GLYSIQATYKNA
+289 GVYTIKAVYKTVSMEHQGEYEIQYDVDIK
-301 TKLDPELLKV
+301 KKP
-311 RLDEYIQQEPLITV
+311 
-325 KEKSF
+325 
-330 LLDKNGGVRSLMCN
+330 C
-344 KDILVDS
+344 ILVDEATPIVLGADGGTRILS
-351 QSINRAIE
+351 CTRKPFVEIAKIEQNISEFNAQSGNVKMRLLDSSTDHCNIE
-359 KFNQENKFLKMTLMD
+359 LTWM
-374 ITDKTCTIQL
+374 
-384 SWTPN
+384 PN
-389 FAQNEIV
+389 YSVNELTV
-396 ADSKFIFNGSSHIQ
+396 DSRFIFNGTTLVR
-410 FILSGGGEIVAYDV
+410 FIVPSKSTVTIYDMEY
-424 TSGTTPIPYIRLS
+424 GLQPNPYIKVL
-437 GSQIGIEYEMI
+437 GSQSGFTYET
-448 DRGVPSGLKISG
+448 RRQFYGNGPKITG
-460 TGKSIEFS
+460 TGNSILFE
-468 NISDNGVYTIRG
+468 NLPEGIYTVWATDPATGCTR
-480 TEPITKTIK
+480 K
-489 DMNGVAIF
+489 MNGTAILDPNPDELF
-497 REHPEDL
+497 
-504 LTSSTNAISTKTY
+504 SSRASLISTKTY

-572 VDMYTGERVL
+572 VDMYTEERVL

-754 DGHGN
+754 DGRGN

-873 GFVETTWTA
+873 GFVETAWTA

-1057 DPQYGET
+1057 DPQHGQT

-1152 LDDLSASSPV
+1152 LDDLSASPPA

-1218 RYNDLN
+1218 RYNQLN
-1224 LIEKVMH
+1224 LIEKVMR

-1257 LYYSGSLVY
+1257 LYYSGSLIY
-1266 SKQGAA
+1266 TKHGTA

-1310 DDGEVLERNDYY
+1310 GDGEVLERNDYY

-1363 DGAVWL
+1363 SGAIWL
-1369 GTDRLSELYYHI
+1369 GKDPLSEKYYPI
-1381 GSYAY
+1381 SPYSF
-1386 CANNPINAIDADGR
+1386 CANNPIKFVDSDGR
-1400 LIIFVGGFEPNRSV
+1400 DIKIWYKDNNGLSRSYVYSGGSV
-1414 TSAIIGTMM
+1414 TVANKFVNQVVEAYQYNKRNTGGDNPMTKAVEGNVMINIMQTDGPNGYRSAFNTI
-1423 LSNSLPSQMKAA
+1423 
-1435 MMASAAPNRDFSKK
+1435 
-1449 DYYDWGS
+1449 DW
-1456 VNELYIDTYN
+1456 NPEL
-1466 DQNALYTQGRTTLP
+1466 
-1480 GSSASKRYNMGLEAG
+1480 GLETETTVLSPATSADHEFDHG
-1495 RNLVQQ
+1495 L
-1501 ILAGEV
+1501 
-1507 ELTDDETIK
+1507 DD
-1516 LVGHSQGAAYAAGI
+1516 I
-1530 AQALIDAGYQDRIGF
+1530 ASPDEHAKRASTPDAQYD
-1545 VDYIAAHQPSGF
+1545 
-1557 SHPQGVLGRQFGS
+1557 
-1570 TRDILS
+1570 TKEE
-1576 RRGKKKINNIK
+1576 RRV
-1587 DENYHTDGFGSPFG
+1587 
-1601 HSITGTE
+1601 ITGSE
-1608 LYDFLQKCIT
+1608 QKTAKANGEIKGNLPTRRNHKGRDVIT
-1618 AGVPITSN
+1618 TGVTSSVIDPTKTQAYEKRQKEIRDDSSIQWGNF

>member
-1 MKKILFILITLLLCN
+1 M
-16 LSFDMIANTSQ
+16 
-27 ERIDHE
+27 
-33 ISVNA
+33 
-38 VIYGDFFISYDD
+38 
-50 ECIFRDEIF
+50 
-59 SITINETTPGDT
+59 
-71 YILQKNYKTVATKT
+71 
-85 ATSDKLVFTGA
+85 
-96 FGVGSF
+96 
-102 GVRDDKGRVASVS
+102 
-115 VMIREYWPL
+115 
-124 NQQFKYVTQSPAGS
+124 
-138 VDKNGGVVLLALETA
+138 
-153 EEHSTYEMQ
+153 
-162 RLFDR
+162 
-167 YNAGDYPGWDSSAM
+167 
-181 YIELARGFPIKSGY
+181 
-195 LYYVNVYCAPNVGP
+195 
-209 YSFSNNTGLQD
+209 
-220 SKGSYHIL
+220 
-228 QDSYG
+228 
-233 ELTNWKAEIQEDDPP
+233 
-248 YKIRLTHVQPLV
+248 
-260 TYHLYENNKLVSTV
+260 
-274 QPKADTTVVFENIDP
+274 
-289 GLYSIQATYKNA
+289 
-301 TKLDPELLKV
+301 
-311 RLDEYIQQEPLITV
+311 
-325 KEKSF
+325 
-330 LLDKNGGVRSLMCN
+330 
-344 KDILVDS
+344 
-351 QSINRAIE
+351 
-359 KFNQENKFLKMTLMD
+359 
-374 ITDKTCTIQL
+374 
-384 SWTPN
+384 
-389 FAQNEIV
+389 
-396 ADSKFIFNGSSHIQ
+396 
-410 FILSGGGEIVAYDV
+410 
-424 TSGTTPIPYIRLS
+424 
-437 GSQIGIEYEMI
+437 
-448 DRGVPSGLKISG
+448 
-460 TGKSIEFS
+460 
-468 NISDNGVYTIRG
+468 
-480 TEPITKTIK
+480 
-489 DMNGVAIF
+489 
-497 REHPEDL
+497 
-504 LTSSTNAISTKTY
+504 
-517 YDGTH
+517 
-522 SYADIT
+522 
-528 YYDGFGAPYQ
+528 
-538 TVLNRAA
+538 
-545 PDGRN
+545 
-550 LVAPILYDD
+550 
-559 MYRDNATVLLPFP
+559 
-572 VDMYTGERVL
+572 
-582 NAEQEQ
+582 
-588 RRYYSQRTDGVRDNS
+588 
-603 AYSTNVFDK
+603 
-612 SGLDR
+612 
-617 IRYSYRPGDI
+617 
-627 YRQENKFAEYLYET
+627 
-641 NDTADKVLDFKY
+641 
-653 NYEDGSITVAGYAKA
+653 
-668 GLYTK
+668 
-673 NTVIDEDGN
+673 
-682 TSARFAD
+682 
-689 ANGNTVLDRRYFS
+689 
-702 QSYFTDTYYV
+702 
-712 YDPCFNRLVWVIP
+712 
-725 PEGSARIISGF
+725 
-736 VLKWDDDTA
+736 
-745 NQYCYRYLY
+745 
-754 DGHGN
+754 
-759 MIERKLPGCE
+759 
-769 KESFVYDK
+769 
-777 GDRLVFS
+777 
-784 RDGNLQARK
+784 
-793 QWLYHVY
+793 
-800 DNHGNLLRQNLLDYD
+800 
-815 ISREQL
+815 
-821 QSRYETL
+821 
-828 VDNLLPVLGGTTDMD
+828 
-843 IPYDSDGG
+843 
-851 ATLSRKLAHYVFG
+851 
-864 NVEYSETAT
+864 
-873 GFVETTWTA
+873 
-882 PVDMAYRGVG
+882 
-892 FPGTPLQDPKGLKTY
+892 KTY

-1152 LDDLSASSPV
+1152 LDDLSASSPA

-1211 SHTGLNL
+1211 SHAGLNL

-1224 LIEKVMH
+1224 LIEKVMR

-1243 DGTKLSA
+1243 DGTKFSA

-1257 LYYSGSLVY
+1257 LYYSGSLIY
-1266 SKQGAA
+1266 TKHGAA

-1310 DDGEVLERNDYY
+1310 DEGEVLERNDYY

>member
-1 MKKILFILITLLLCN
+1 MKRIIFLLAAVFGCLQSSYGVVSDLPDREGPVDFATDITDRADVQPTPRVVTCSTQKVLL
-16 LSFDMIANTSQ
+16 
-27 ERIDHE
+27 
-33 ISVNA
+33 
-38 VIYGDFFISYDD
+38 D
-50 ECIFRDEIF
+50 EAF
-59 SITINETTPGDT
+59 SITVHDAWPGVT
-71 YILQKNYKTVATKT
+71 YSLYKSGEMIQSAEGTGR
-85 ATSDKLVFTGA
+85 DLVFTGA
-96 FGVGSF
+96 FGPGEFS
-102 GVRDDKGRVASVS
+102 VRDSQGQEMKNKVTSPH
-115 VMIREYWPL
+115 YWPL
-124 NQQFKYVTQSPAGS
+124 TYDFDRPSLAYSPPQFR
-138 VDKNGGVVLLALETA
+138 DKNGGVHQFTLAAMPYLDPA
-153 EEHSTYEMQ
+153 EMDM
-162 RLFDR
+162 LFAR
-167 YNAGDYPGWDSSAM
+167 YNAGDYPKWDNQVM
-181 YIELARGFPIKSGY
+181 RIEVAEKEKYFSGEY
-195 LYYVNVYCAPNVGP
+195 FVYWIYHINVYCAPNITSGR
-209 YSFSNNTGLQD
+209 
-220 SKGSYHIL
+220 IL
-228 QDSYG
+228 NEAGFTVYNSSSYG
-233 ELTNWKAEIQEDDPP
+233 TFGIYDTGGLLTDWNVRVVRDTALGVGLCLTN
-248 YKIRLTHVQPLV
+248 TQPLV
-260 TYHLYENNKLVSTV
+260 TYELYNNGIFATSKQQDSMRDLYFY
-274 QPKADTTVVFENIDP
+274 DLDP
-289 GLYSIQATYKNA
+289 GVY
-301 TKLDPELLKV
+301 
-311 RLDEYIQQEPLITV
+311 TV
-325 KEKSF
+325 KAVYKTVSMEHQGEYEIQYDVDIK
-330 LLDKNGGVRSLMCN
+330 KKPC
-344 KDILVDS
+344 ILVDEATPIVLGADGGTRILS
-351 QSINRAIE
+351 CTRKPFVEIAKIEQNISEFNAQSGNVKMRLLDSSTDHCNIE
-359 KFNQENKFLKMTLMD
+359 LTWM
-374 ITDKTCTIQL
+374 
-384 SWTPN
+384 PN
-389 FAQNEIV
+389 YSVNELTV
-396 ADSKFIFNGSSHIQ
+396 DSRFIFNGTTLVR
-410 FILSGGGEIVAYDV
+410 FIVPSKSTVTIYDMEY
-424 TSGTTPIPYIRLS
+424 GLQPNPYIKVL
-437 GSQIGIEYEMI
+437 GSQSGFTYET
-448 DRGVPSGLKISG
+448 RRQFYGNGPKITG
-460 TGKSIEFS
+460 TGSSILFE
-468 NISDNGVYTIRG
+468 NLPEGIYTVWATDPATGCTR
-480 TEPITKTIK
+480 K
-489 DMNGVAIF
+489 MNGTAILDPNPDELF
-497 REHPEDL
+497 
-504 LTSSTNAISTKTY
+504 SSRASLISTKTY

-754 DGHGN
+754 DGRGN

-873 GFVETTWTA
+873 GFVETAWTA

-1176 DPDPTPDPAVPV
+1176 DPDPTPDPAVPI

-1194 YSGVGYVYD
+1194 YNGVGYVYD

-1211 SHTGLNL
+1211 SHAGLNL

-1224 LIEKVMH
+1224 LIEKVMR

-1257 LYYSGSLVY
+1257 LYYSGSLIY
-1266 SKQGAA
+1266 TKHGAA

-1310 DDGEVLERNDYY
+1310 DEGEVLERNDYY

-1369 GTDRLSELYYHI
+1369 GKDPLSEKYYPI
-1381 GSYAY
+1381 SPYVF
-1386 CANNPINAIDADGR
+1386 CVNNPIKYMDVDGKSPYYNR
-1400 LIIFVGGFEPNRSV
+1400 QGELVKVDEGGFTGDIYISETNGNMTPLKEASGLTLEAQSNIL
-1414 TSAIIGTMM
+1414 TDAM
-1423 LSNSLPSQMKAA
+1423 LNMEGV
-1435 MMASAAPNRDFSKK
+1435 DFSDLHNGKVSITTNRAINGK
-1449 DYYDWGS
+1449 R
-1456 VNELYIDTYN
+1456 VTYN
-1466 DQNALYTQGRTTLP
+1466 DPAEFTSRHSTSRNENGEIIITTKENSYKSDLYNVEAIQSYLGVHEYVGHGQKGYSDDKKTHWKAYDDQLKHPTYSKMPKDLQQEVLSRHKEYLQKENPALY
-1480 GSSASKRYNMGLEAG
+1480 K
-1495 RNLVQQ
+1495 
-1501 ILAGEV
+1501 
-1507 ELTDDETIK
+1507 K
-1516 LVGHSQGAAYAAGI
+1516 LYE
-1530 AQALIDAGYQDRIGF
+1530 
-1545 VDYIAAHQPSGF
+1545 
-1557 SHPQGVLGRQFGS
+1557 
-1570 TRDILS
+1570 
-1576 RRGKKKINNIK
+1576 KN
-1587 DENYHTDGFGSPFG
+1587 
-1601 HSITGTE
+1601 
-1608 LYDFLQKCIT
+1608 
-1618 AGVPITSN
+1618 

>member
-1 MKKILFILITLLLCN
+1 
-16 LSFDMIANTSQ
+16 
-27 ERIDHE
+27 
-33 ISVNA
+33 
-38 VIYGDFFISYDD
+38 
-50 ECIFRDEIF
+50 
-59 SITINETTPGDT
+59 
-71 YILQKNYKTVATKT
+71 
-85 ATSDKLVFTGA
+85 
-96 FGVGSF
+96 
-102 GVRDDKGRVASVS
+102 
-115 VMIREYWPL
+115 
-124 NQQFKYVTQSPAGS
+124 
-138 VDKNGGVVLLALETA
+138 
-153 EEHSTYEMQ
+153 
-162 RLFDR
+162 
-167 YNAGDYPGWDSSAM
+167 M

-384 SWTPN
+384 LWTPN

-460 TGKSIEFS
+460 TGQSIEFS

-754 DGHGN
+754 DGRGN

-873 GFVETTWTA
+873 GFVETAWTA

-990 IREVRALNYEN
+990 IREVRTLNYEN

-1152 LDDLSASSPV
+1152 LDDLSASPPA

-1224 LIEKVMH
+1224 LIEKVMR

-1243 DGTKLSA
+1243 DGTKFSA

-1257 LYYSGSLVY
+1257 LYYSGSLIY
-1266 SKQGAA
+1266 TKHGAA

-1310 DDGEVLERNDYY
+1310 GEGEVLERNDYY

-1363 DGAVWL
+1363 DGGIWL
-1369 GTDRLSELYYHI
+1369 GKDPLSEKYYPI
-1381 GSYAY
+1381 SPYMFCLG
-1386 CANNPINAIDADGR
+1386 NPIRHVDLTGMEPQEKNQLTVWG
-1400 LIIFVGGFEPNRSV
+1400 LIIEKINNTFSINLDGSSSAAMEQSKQQLEQNIKDIEQTTDVVNVIAEGASVLNPISSIIKTTLKVASGQKVNTGDIIFSTAEVLPLAGIVEDVSKVSKMAKVAEKVLDASDVSRIENAATRIGRPINVVGSRASGTAGAYSDWDYIIEGVNRK
-1414 TSAIIGTMM
+1414 TWNKIK
-1423 LSNSLPSQMKAA
+1423 NSLPGAK
-1435 MMASAAPNRDFSKK
+1435 
-1449 DYYDWGS
+1449 S
-1456 VNELYIDTYN
+1456 VLDNT
-1466 DQNALYTQGRTTLP
+1466 P
-1480 GSSASKRYNMGLEAG
+1480 GN
-1495 RNLVQQ
+1495 
-1501 ILAGEV
+1501 I
-1507 ELTDDETIK
+1507 
-1516 LVGHSQGAAYAAGI
+1516 
-1530 AQALIDAGYQDRIGF
+1530 DRIKAPL
-1545 VDYIAAHQPSGF
+1545 DPTKPH
-1557 SHPQGVLGRQFGS
+1557 
-1570 TRDILS
+1570 
-1576 RRGKKKINNIK
+1576 
-1587 DENYHTDGFGSPFG
+1587 
-1601 HSITGTE
+1601 ITI
-1608 LYDFLQKCIT
+1608 YPK
-1618 AGVPITSN
+1618 

>member
-1 MKKILFILITLLLCN
+1 
-16 LSFDMIANTSQ
+16 
-27 ERIDHE
+27 
-33 ISVNA
+33 
-38 VIYGDFFISYDD
+38 
-50 ECIFRDEIF
+50 
-59 SITINETTPGDT
+59 
-71 YILQKNYKTVATKT
+71 
-85 ATSDKLVFTGA
+85 
-96 FGVGSF
+96 
-102 GVRDDKGRVASVS
+102 
-115 VMIREYWPL
+115 
-124 NQQFKYVTQSPAGS
+124 
-138 VDKNGGVVLLALETA
+138 
-153 EEHSTYEMQ
+153 
-162 RLFDR
+162 
-167 YNAGDYPGWDSSAM
+167 
-181 YIELARGFPIKSGY
+181 
-195 LYYVNVYCAPNVGP
+195 
-209 YSFSNNTGLQD
+209 
-220 SKGSYHIL
+220 
-228 QDSYG
+228 
-233 ELTNWKAEIQEDDPP
+233 
-248 YKIRLTHVQPLV
+248 
-260 TYHLYENNKLVSTV
+260 
-274 QPKADTTVVFENIDP
+274 
-289 GLYSIQATYKNA
+289 
-301 TKLDPELLKV
+301 
-311 RLDEYIQQEPLITV
+311 
-325 KEKSF
+325 
-330 LLDKNGGVRSLMCN
+330 
-344 KDILVDS
+344 
-351 QSINRAIE
+351 
-359 KFNQENKFLKMTLMD
+359 
-374 ITDKTCTIQL
+374 
-384 SWTPN
+384 
-389 FAQNEIV
+389 
-396 ADSKFIFNGSSHIQ
+396 
-410 FILSGGGEIVAYDV
+410 
-424 TSGTTPIPYIRLS
+424 
-437 GSQIGIEYEMI
+437 
-448 DRGVPSGLKISG
+448 
-460 TGKSIEFS
+460 
-468 NISDNGVYTIRG
+468 
-480 TEPITKTIK
+480 
-489 DMNGVAIF
+489 MNGVAIF

-736 VLKWDDDTA
+736 VLKWDGDTA

-754 DGHGN
+754 DGRGN

-873 GFVETTWTA
+873 GFVETAWTA

-1152 LDDLSASSPV
+1152 LDDLSASSPA

-1176 DPDPTPDPAVPV
+1176 DPEPTPDPAVPV

-1224 LIEKVMH
+1224 LIEKVMR

-1257 LYYSGSLVY
+1257 LYYSGSLIY
-1266 SKQGAA
+1266 TKHGSA

-1310 DDGEVLERNDYY
+1310 DEGEVLERNDYY

-1363 DGAVWL
+1363 DGGIWL
-1369 GTDRLSELYYHI
+1369 GKDPLSEKYYPI
-1381 GSYAY
+1381 SPYMFCLG
-1386 CANNPINAIDADGR
+1386 NPIRHVDLTGMEPQEKNQLTVWG
-1400 LIIFVGGFEPNRSV
+1400 LIIEKINNTFSINLDGSSSAAMEQSKQQLEQNIKDIEQTTDVVNVIAEGASVLNPISSIIKTTLKVASGQKVNTGDIIFSTAEVLPLAGIVEDVSKVSKMAKVAEKVLDASDVSRIENAATRIGRPINVVGSRASGTAGAYSDWDYIIEGVNRK
-1414 TSAIIGTMM
+1414 TWNKIK
-1423 LSNSLPSQMKAA
+1423 NSLPGAK
-1435 MMASAAPNRDFSKK
+1435 
-1449 DYYDWGS
+1449 S
-1456 VNELYIDTYN
+1456 VLDNT
-1466 DQNALYTQGRTTLP
+1466 P
-1480 GSSASKRYNMGLEAG
+1480 GN
-1495 RNLVQQ
+1495 
-1501 ILAGEV
+1501 I
-1507 ELTDDETIK
+1507 
-1516 LVGHSQGAAYAAGI
+1516 
-1530 AQALIDAGYQDRIGF
+1530 DRIKAPL
-1545 VDYIAAHQPSGF
+1545 DPTKPH
-1557 SHPQGVLGRQFGS
+1557 
-1570 TRDILS
+1570 
-1576 RRGKKKINNIK
+1576 
-1587 DENYHTDGFGSPFG
+1587 
-1601 HSITGTE
+1601 ITI
-1608 LYDFLQKCIT
+1608 YPK
-1618 AGVPITSN
+1618 

>member
-1 MKKILFILITLLLCN
+1 
-16 LSFDMIANTSQ
+16 MIQSAEGT
-27 ERIDHE
+27 
-33 ISVNA
+33 
-38 VIYGDFFISYDD
+38 G
-50 ECIFRDEIF
+50 RD
-59 SITINETTPGDT
+59 
-71 YILQKNYKTVATKT
+71 
-85 ATSDKLVFTGA
+85 LVFTGA
-96 FGVGSF
+96 FGPGEFS
-102 GVRDDKGRVASVS
+102 VRDSQGQEMKNKVTSPH
-115 VMIREYWPL
+115 YWPL
-124 NQQFKYVTQSPAGS
+124 TYAFDRPSLAYSPPHFRE
-138 VDKNGGVVLLALETA
+138 NGGLHQFTLAAMPYLDPA
-153 EEHSTYEMQ
+153 EMDM
-162 RLFDR
+162 LFAR
-167 YNAGDYPGWDSSAM
+167 YNAGDYPKWDNQVM
-181 YIELARGFPIKSGY
+181 RIEVAEKEKYFSGEY
-195 LYYVNVYCAPNVGP
+195 FVYWIYHINVYCAPNVTSDNVIINDAGFKV
-209 YSFSNNTGLQD
+209 YNLS
-220 SKGSYHIL
+220 
-228 QDSYG
+228 SYG
-233 ELTNWKAEIQEDDPP
+233 TFGQLGTGGQLTDWNVRVVRDTALGVGLCLTN
-248 YKIRLTHVQPLV
+248 TQPLV
-260 TYHLYENNKLVSTV
+260 TYELYNNGIFATSKQQDSMRDLYFY
-274 QPKADTTVVFENIDP
+274 DLDP
-289 GLYSIQATYKNA
+289 GVYTIKAVYKTVSMEHQGEYEIQYDVDIK
-301 TKLDPELLKV
+301 KKP
-311 RLDEYIQQEPLITV
+311 
-325 KEKSF
+325 
-330 LLDKNGGVRSLMCN
+330 C
-344 KDILVDS
+344 ILVDEATPIVLGADGGTRILS
-351 QSINRAIE
+351 CTRKPFVEIAKIEQNISEFNAQSGNVKMRLLDSSTDHCNIE
-359 KFNQENKFLKMTLMD
+359 LTWM
-374 ITDKTCTIQL
+374 
-384 SWTPN
+384 PN
-389 FAQNEIV
+389 YSVNELTV
-396 ADSKFIFNGSSHIQ
+396 DSRFIFNGTTLVR
-410 FILSGGGEIVAYDV
+410 FIVPSKSTVTIYDMEY
-424 TSGTTPIPYIRLS
+424 GLQPNPYIKVL
-437 GSQIGIEYEMI
+437 GSQSGFTYET
-448 DRGVPSGLKISG
+448 RRQFYGNGPKITG
-460 TGKSIEFS
+460 TGNSILFE
-468 NISDNGVYTIRG
+468 NLPEGIYTVWATDPATGCTR
-480 TEPITKTIK
+480 K
-489 DMNGVAIF
+489 MNGTAILDPNPDELF
-497 REHPEDL
+497 
-504 LTSSTNAISTKTY
+504 SSRASLISTKTY

-754 DGHGN
+754 DGRGN

-873 GFVETTWTA
+873 GFVETAWTA

-1057 DPQYGET
+1057 DPQHGQT

-1152 LDDLSASSPV
+1152 LDDLSASPPA

-1218 RYNDLN
+1218 RYNQLN
-1224 LIEKVMH
+1224 LIEKVMR

-1257 LYYSGSLVY
+1257 LYYSGSLIY
-1266 SKQGAA
+1266 TKHGTA

-1310 DDGEVLERNDYY
+1310 GDGEVLERNDYY

-1363 DGAVWL
+1363 SGAIWL
-1369 GTDRLSELYYHI
+1369 GKDPLSEKYYPI
-1381 GSYAY
+1381 SPYSF
-1386 CANNPINAIDADGR
+1386 CANNPIKFVDSDGR
-1400 LIIFVGGFEPNRSV
+1400 DIKIWYKDNNGLSRSYVYSGGSV
-1414 TSAIIGTMM
+1414 TVANKFVNQVVEAYQYNKRNTGGDNPMTKAVEGNVMINIMQTDGPNGYRSAFNTI
-1423 LSNSLPSQMKAA
+1423 
-1435 MMASAAPNRDFSKK
+1435 
-1449 DYYDWGS
+1449 DW
-1456 VNELYIDTYN
+1456 NPEL
-1466 DQNALYTQGRTTLP
+1466 
-1480 GSSASKRYNMGLEAG
+1480 GLETETTVLSPATSADHEFDHG
-1495 RNLVQQ
+1495 L
-1501 ILAGEV
+1501 
-1507 ELTDDETIK
+1507 DD
-1516 LVGHSQGAAYAAGI
+1516 I
-1530 AQALIDAGYQDRIGF
+1530 ASPDEHAKRASTPDAQYD
-1545 VDYIAAHQPSGF
+1545 
-1557 SHPQGVLGRQFGS
+1557 
-1570 TRDILS
+1570 TKEE
-1576 RRGKKKINNIK
+1576 RRV
-1587 DENYHTDGFGSPFG
+1587 
-1601 HSITGTE
+1601 ITGSE
-1608 LYDFLQKCIT
+1608 QKTAKANGEIKGNLPTRRNHKGRDVIT
-1618 AGVPITSN
+1618 TGVTSSVIDPTKTQAYEKRQKEIRDDSSIQWGNF

>member
-1 MKKILFILITLLLCN
+1 MPYLDPAEMDMLF
-16 LSFDMIANTSQ
+16 A
-27 ERIDHE
+27 
-33 ISVNA
+33 
-38 VIYGDFFISYDD
+38 
-50 ECIFRDEIF
+50 
-59 SITINETTPGDT
+59 
-71 YILQKNYKTVATKT
+71 
-85 ATSDKLVFTGA
+85 
-96 FGVGSF
+96 
-102 GVRDDKGRVASVS
+102 
-115 VMIREYWPL
+115 
-124 NQQFKYVTQSPAGS
+124 
-138 VDKNGGVVLLALETA
+138 
-153 EEHSTYEMQ
+153 
-162 RLFDR
+162 R
-167 YNAGDYPGWDSSAM
+167 YNAGDYPKWDNQVM
-181 YIELARGFPIKSGY
+181 RIEVAEKEKYFSGEY
-195 LYYVNVYCAPNVGP
+195 FVYWIYHINVYCAPNVTSDNVIINDAGFKV
-209 YSFSNNTGLQD
+209 YNLS
-220 SKGSYHIL
+220 
-228 QDSYG
+228 SYG
-233 ELTNWKAEIQEDDPP
+233 TFGQLGTGGQLTDWNVRVVRDTALGVGLCLTN
-248 YKIRLTHVQPLV
+248 TQPLV
-260 TYHLYENNKLVSTV
+260 TYELYNNGIFATSKQQDSMRDLYFY
-274 QPKADTTVVFENIDP
+274 DLDP
-289 GLYSIQATYKNA
+289 GVY
-301 TKLDPELLKV
+301 
-311 RLDEYIQQEPLITV
+311 TV
-325 KEKSF
+325 KAVYKTVSMEHQGEYEIQYDVDIK
-330 LLDKNGGVRSLMCN
+330 KKPC
-344 KDILVDS
+344 ILVDEATPIVLGADGGTRILS
-351 QSINRAIE
+351 CTRKPFVEIAKIEQNISEFNAQSGNVKMRLLDSSTDHCNIE
-359 KFNQENKFLKMTLMD
+359 LTWM
-374 ITDKTCTIQL
+374 
-384 SWTPN
+384 PN
-389 FAQNEIV
+389 YSVNELTV
-396 ADSKFIFNGSSHIQ
+396 DSRFIFNGTTLVR
-410 FILSGGGEIVAYDV
+410 FIVPSKSTVTIYDMEY
-424 TSGTTPIPYIRLS
+424 GLQPNPYIKVL
-437 GSQIGIEYEMI
+437 GSQSGFTYET
-448 DRGVPSGLKISG
+448 RRQFYGNGPKITG
-460 TGKSIEFS
+460 TGSSILFE
-468 NISDNGVYTIRG
+468 NLPEGIYTVWATDPATGCTR
-480 TEPITKTIK
+480 K
-489 DMNGVAIF
+489 MNGTAILDPNPDELF
-497 REHPEDL
+497 
-504 LTSSTNAISTKTY
+504 SSRASLISTKTY

-754 DGHGN
+754 DGRGN

-873 GFVETTWTA
+873 GFVETAWTA

-1088 AFTYDSHSRLTDTDQ
+1088 AFTYDSHSRLTDTKQ
-1103 YINGEFDN
+1103 YINGMPDN
-1111 QFVEDYMSYDYN
+1111 QFIETGFSYDLN
-1123 GNIKFLKRYEHGILK
+1123 SNIKALKRYDKGILK
-1138 NYYVYRYNGNQLTA
+1138 DSYNYNYLGNQLLA
-1152 LDDLSASSPV
+1152 IYVRPVSSRNAVPQSVDFAAAVPVDSAGLVIRDPLDPGVIIPPV
-1162 TSSWITPASSAALG
+1162 DPNNPFDPTDPTGPIKPVNPG
-1176 DPDPTPDPAVPV
+1176 DPDDPGPGITVPPGLVVDPTDPGKYDPTIPVFPATPDENEGDIPDPIPDPAVPV

-1194 YSGVGYVYD
+1194 YNDVGYVYD

-1211 SHTGLNL
+1211 SHAGLNL

-1224 LIEKVMH
+1224 LIEKVMR

-1243 DGTKLSA
+1243 DGTKFSA

-1266 SKQGAA
+1266 SKHGAA

-1310 DDGEVLERNDYY
+1310 GEGEVLERNDYY

-1423 LSNSLPSQMKAA
+1423 LSNSLPSQMKAV

-1495 RNLVQQ
+1495 RKLVQQ

-1557 SHPQGVLGRQFGS
+1557 SHPQGVVGRQFGS
-1570 TRDILS
+1570 TRDFLS
-1576 RRGKKKINNIK
+1576 RWGKKKINNIK

>member
-1 MKKILFILITLLLCN
+1 MKRIIFLLAAVFGCLQSSYGVVSDLPDREGPVDFATDITDRADVQPTPRVVTCSTQKVLL
-16 LSFDMIANTSQ
+16 
-27 ERIDHE
+27 
-33 ISVNA
+33 
-38 VIYGDFFISYDD
+38 D
-50 ECIFRDEIF
+50 EAF
-59 SITINETTPGDT
+59 SITVHDAWPGVT
-71 YILQKNYKTVATKT
+71 YSLYKSGEMIQSAEGTGR
-85 ATSDKLVFTGA
+85 DLVFTGA
-96 FGVGSF
+96 FGPGEFS
-102 GVRDDKGRVASVS
+102 VRDSQGQEMKNKVTSPH
-115 VMIREYWPL
+115 YWPL
-124 NQQFKYVTQSPAGS
+124 TYAFDRPSLAYSPPHFRE
-138 VDKNGGVVLLALETA
+138 NGGLHQFTLAAMPYLDPA
-153 EEHSTYEMQ
+153 EMDM
-162 RLFDR
+162 LFAR
-167 YNAGDYPGWDSSAM
+167 YNAGDYPKWDNQVM
-181 YIELARGFPIKSGY
+181 RIEVAEKEKYFSGEY
-195 LYYVNVYCAPNVGP
+195 FVYWIYHINVYCAPNVTSDNVIINDAGFKV
-209 YSFSNNTGLQD
+209 YNLS
-220 SKGSYHIL
+220 
-228 QDSYG
+228 SYG
-233 ELTNWKAEIQEDDPP
+233 TFGQLGTGGQLTDWNVRVVRDTALGVGLCLTN
-248 YKIRLTHVQPLV
+248 TQPLV
-260 TYHLYENNKLVSTV
+260 TYELYNNGIFATSKQQDSMRDLYFY
-274 QPKADTTVVFENIDP
+274 DLDP
-289 GLYSIQATYKNA
+289 GVYTIKAVYKTVSMEHQGEYEIQYDVDIK
-301 TKLDPELLKV
+301 KKP
-311 RLDEYIQQEPLITV
+311 
-325 KEKSF
+325 
-330 LLDKNGGVRSLMCN
+330 C
-344 KDILVDS
+344 ILVDEATPIVLGADGGTRILS
-351 QSINRAIE
+351 CTRKPFVEIAKIEQNISEFNAQSGNVKMRLLDSSTDHCNIE
-359 KFNQENKFLKMTLMD
+359 LTWM
-374 ITDKTCTIQL
+374 
-384 SWTPN
+384 PN
-389 FAQNEIV
+389 YSVNELTV
-396 ADSKFIFNGSSHIQ
+396 DSRFIFNGTTLVR
-410 FILSGGGEIVAYDV
+410 FIVPSKSTVTIYDMEY
-424 TSGTTPIPYIRLS
+424 GLQPNPYIKVL
-437 GSQIGIEYEMI
+437 GSQSGFTYET
-448 DRGVPSGLKISG
+448 RRQFYGNGPKITG
-460 TGKSIEFS
+460 TGNSILFE
-468 NISDNGVYTIRG
+468 NLPEGIYTVWATDPATGCTR
-480 TEPITKTIK
+480 K
-489 DMNGVAIF
+489 MNGTAILDPNPDELF
-497 REHPEDL
+497 
-504 LTSSTNAISTKTY
+504 SSRASLISTKTY

-754 DGHGN
+754 DGRGN

-873 GFVETTWTA
+873 GFVETAWTA

-1057 DPQYGET
+1057 DPQHGQT

-1152 LDDLSASSPV
+1152 LDDLSASPPA

-1218 RYNDLN
+1218 RYNQLN
-1224 LIEKVMH
+1224 LIEKVMR

-1257 LYYSGSLVY
+1257 LYYSGSLIY
-1266 SKQGAA
+1266 TKHGTA

-1310 DDGEVLERNDYY
+1310 GDGEVLERNDYY

-1363 DGAVWL
+1363 SGAIWL
-1369 GTDRLSELYYHI
+1369 GKDPLSEKYYPI
-1381 GSYAY
+1381 SPYSF
-1386 CANNPINAIDADGR
+1386 CANNPIKFVDSDGR
-1400 LIIFVGGFEPNRSV
+1400 DIKIWYKDNNGLSRSYVYSGGSV
-1414 TSAIIGTMM
+1414 TVANKFVNQVVEAYQYNKRNTGGDNPMTKAVEGNVMINIMQTDGPNGYRSAFNTI
-1423 LSNSLPSQMKAA
+1423 
-1435 MMASAAPNRDFSKK
+1435 
-1449 DYYDWGS
+1449 DW
-1456 VNELYIDTYN
+1456 NPEL
-1466 DQNALYTQGRTTLP
+1466 
-1480 GSSASKRYNMGLEAG
+1480 GLETETTVLSPATSADHEFDHG
-1495 RNLVQQ
+1495 L
-1501 ILAGEV
+1501 
-1507 ELTDDETIK
+1507 DD
-1516 LVGHSQGAAYAAGI
+1516 I
-1530 AQALIDAGYQDRIGF
+1530 ASPDEHAKRASTPDAQYD
-1545 VDYIAAHQPSGF
+1545 
-1557 SHPQGVLGRQFGS
+1557 
-1570 TRDILS
+1570 TKEE
-1576 RRGKKKINNIK
+1576 RRV
-1587 DENYHTDGFGSPFG
+1587 
-1601 HSITGTE
+1601 ITGSE
-1608 LYDFLQKCIT
+1608 QKTAKANGEIKGNLPTRRNHKGRDVIT
-1618 AGVPITSN
+1618 TGVTSSVIDPTKTQAYEKRQKEIRDDSSIQWGNF

>member
-138 VDKNGGVVLLALETA
+138 IDKNGDVILLALETA

-754 DGHGN
+754 DGRGN

-873 GFVETTWTA
+873 GFVETAWTA

-1057 DPQYGET
+1057 NPQHGQT

-1152 LDDLSASSPV
+1152 LDDLSASSPA

-1218 RYNDLN
+1218 RYNQLN
-1224 LIEKVMH
+1224 LIEKVMR

-1257 LYYSGSLVY
+1257 LYYSGSLIY
-1266 SKQGAA
+1266 TKHGSA

-1289 TGVEARYFVTDHLG
+1289 TGVEAR
-1303 SVRAVVN
+1303 
-1310 DDGEVLERNDYY
+1310 
-1322 PFGSRWDD
+1322 
-1330 GLLSDN
+1330 
-1336 RYRYNGK
+1336 
-1343 EAQAFLNNPYLDYGA
+1343 
-1358 RQYDS
+1358 
-1363 DGAVWL
+1363 
-1369 GTDRLSELYYHI
+1369 
-1381 GSYAY
+1381 
-1386 CANNPINAIDADGR
+1386 
-1400 LIIFVGGFEPNRSV
+1400 
-1414 TSAIIGTMM
+1414 
-1423 LSNSLPSQMKAA
+1423 
-1435 MMASAAPNRDFSKK
+1435 
-1449 DYYDWGS
+1449 
-1456 VNELYIDTYN
+1456 
-1466 DQNALYTQGRTTLP
+1466 
-1480 GSSASKRYNMGLEAG
+1480 
-1495 RNLVQQ
+1495 
-1501 ILAGEV
+1501 
-1507 ELTDDETIK
+1507 
-1516 LVGHSQGAAYAAGI
+1516 
-1530 AQALIDAGYQDRIGF
+1530 
-1545 VDYIAAHQPSGF
+1545 
-1557 SHPQGVLGRQFGS
+1557 
-1570 TRDILS
+1570 
-1576 RRGKKKINNIK
+1576 
-1587 DENYHTDGFGSPFG
+1587 
-1601 HSITGTE
+1601 
-1608 LYDFLQKCIT
+1608 
-1618 AGVPITSN
+1618 

>member
-1 MKKILFILITLLLCN
+1 M
-16 LSFDMIANTSQ
+16 
-27 ERIDHE
+27 
-33 ISVNA
+33 
-38 VIYGDFFISYDD
+38 
-50 ECIFRDEIF
+50 
-59 SITINETTPGDT
+59 
-71 YILQKNYKTVATKT
+71 
-85 ATSDKLVFTGA
+85 
-96 FGVGSF
+96 
-102 GVRDDKGRVASVS
+102 
-115 VMIREYWPL
+115 
-124 NQQFKYVTQSPAGS
+124 
-138 VDKNGGVVLLALETA
+138 
-153 EEHSTYEMQ
+153 
-162 RLFDR
+162 
-167 YNAGDYPGWDSSAM
+167 
-181 YIELARGFPIKSGY
+181 
-195 LYYVNVYCAPNVGP
+195 
-209 YSFSNNTGLQD
+209 
-220 SKGSYHIL
+220 
-228 QDSYG
+228 
-233 ELTNWKAEIQEDDPP
+233 
-248 YKIRLTHVQPLV
+248 
-260 TYHLYENNKLVSTV
+260 
-274 QPKADTTVVFENIDP
+274 
-289 GLYSIQATYKNA
+289 
-301 TKLDPELLKV
+301 
-311 RLDEYIQQEPLITV
+311 
-325 KEKSF
+325 
-330 LLDKNGGVRSLMCN
+330 
-344 KDILVDS
+344 
-351 QSINRAIE
+351 
-359 KFNQENKFLKMTLMD
+359 
-374 ITDKTCTIQL
+374 
-384 SWTPN
+384 
-389 FAQNEIV
+389 
-396 ADSKFIFNGSSHIQ
+396 
-410 FILSGGGEIVAYDV
+410 
-424 TSGTTPIPYIRLS
+424 
-437 GSQIGIEYEMI
+437 
-448 DRGVPSGLKISG
+448 
-460 TGKSIEFS
+460 
-468 NISDNGVYTIRG
+468 
-480 TEPITKTIK
+480 
-489 DMNGVAIF
+489 
-497 REHPEDL
+497 
-504 LTSSTNAISTKTY
+504 
-517 YDGTH
+517 
-522 SYADIT
+522 
-528 YYDGFGAPYQ
+528 
-538 TVLNRAA
+538 
-545 PDGRN
+545 
-550 LVAPILYDD
+550 
-559 MYRDNATVLLPFP
+559 
-572 VDMYTGERVL
+572 
-582 NAEQEQ
+582 
-588 RRYYSQRTDGVRDNS
+588 
-603 AYSTNVFDK
+603 
-612 SGLDR
+612 
-617 IRYSYRPGDI
+617 
-627 YRQENKFAEYLYET
+627 
-641 NDTADKVLDFKY
+641 
-653 NYEDGSITVAGYAKA
+653 
-668 GLYTK
+668 
-673 NTVIDEDGN
+673 
-682 TSARFAD
+682 
-689 ANGNTVLDRRYFS
+689 
-702 QSYFTDTYYV
+702 
-712 YDPCFNRLVWVIP
+712 
-725 PEGSARIISGF
+725 
-736 VLKWDDDTA
+736 
-745 NQYCYRYLY
+745 
-754 DGHGN
+754 
-759 MIERKLPGCE
+759 
-769 KESFVYDK
+769 
-777 GDRLVFS
+777 
-784 RDGNLQARK
+784 
-793 QWLYHVY
+793 
-800 DNHGNLLRQNLLDYD
+800 
-815 ISREQL
+815 
-821 QSRYETL
+821 
-828 VDNLLPVLGGTTDMD
+828 
-843 IPYDSDGG
+843 
-851 ATLSRKLAHYVFG
+851 
-864 NVEYSETAT
+864 
-873 GFVETTWTA
+873 
-882 PVDMAYRGVG
+882 
-892 FPGTPLQDPKGLKTY
+892 
-907 EKLAVLGDDAGE
+907 LGDDAGE

-1152 LDDLSASSPV
+1152 LDDLSASSPA

-1243 DGTKLSA
+1243 DGTKFSA
-1250 TDSAGNG
+1250 TDSSGNG
-1257 LYYSGSLVY
+1257 LYYSGSLIY
-1266 SKQGAA
+1266 TKHGAA

-1310 DDGEVLERNDYY
+1310 GDGEVLERNDYY

-1336 RYRYNGK
+1336 RYRYNGN

-1369 GTDRLSELYYHI
+1369 GTDQLSELYYHI

-1480 GSSASKRYNMGLEAG
+1480 GGSASKRYNMGLEAG
-1495 RNLVQQ
+1495 RKLVQQ

-1557 SHPQGVLGRQFGS
+1557 SHPQG
-1570 TRDILS
+1570 LS
-1576 RRGKKKINNIK
+1576 LIHI
-1587 DENYHTDGFGSPFG
+1587 
-1601 HSITGTE
+1601 
-1608 LYDFLQKCIT
+1608 
-1618 AGVPITSN
+1618 